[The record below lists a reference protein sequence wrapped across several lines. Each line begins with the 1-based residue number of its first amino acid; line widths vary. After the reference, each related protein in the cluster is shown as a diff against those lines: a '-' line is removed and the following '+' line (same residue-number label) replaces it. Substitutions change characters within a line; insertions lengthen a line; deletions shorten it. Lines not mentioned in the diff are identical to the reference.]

1 MSTNPLP
8 KRLLSLVLTL
18 CMVLSLV
25 PMSALATGDSDSD
38 PNTVDNAIVNGSF
51 EQFEQLDQETGT
63 APQLKAEKVPGWSTT
78 ATDRLI
84 EFGVNIGTSSAP
96 QLSGNDKSIPD
107 GNQFAELNADETS
120 TLYQNVST
128 VGGHIYEWGLSHRGR
143 MGTDTMALI
152 IGPKQANAPAKPDED
167 ENGQDQFM
175 RLTDWVQRNAQTLG
189 VTVPTDGCSQRITVY
204 SKKFDENG
212 GFLNNPG
219 SESPFSTAPSNL
231 YTETWSV
238 WIIATGNRS
247 WGNYG
252 THNRNY
258 NPLKGIGG
266 GIGCSYTVP
275 VGQNETTFA
284 FCSYAGATSD
294 KTLGNLLDNIT
305 FSLYHNVTFTTTAGG
320 EGTVSAEIQGTT
332 KTVSFS
338 DKNAISV
345 PVRNNRQMI
354 LTAPATADSGV
365 TTFVGAYI
373 TQHSTDGSSTKFVDK
388 SEWRAN
394 GTSYTYTGTVTA
406 PTDVVLVFVR
416 SPAVTYDANG
426 GDKYVHTPD
435 AKEPTDVVS
444 FAADTKRTE
453 YTSHA
458 ATASQKNG
466 WVFDGWLLARAGA
479 EERVLP
485 EVHTV
490 SYANGVFTFTY
501 KNGTETKET
510 RITTD
515 GVALLAQWKW
525 QQTFQTQL
533 QQGDTVT
540 DTDACGTITKD
551 DSDASVKTYNAA
563 TGEKVTVTA
572 KANSGYA
579 FLGWYRTIDGQLQLV
594 SKEQTYTYTVGKQ
607 GVQTVYARF
616 AQTYTI
622 TYTWDESDNKPTDQI
637 APAPGTATEGTTY
650 PLSVPQQTTVSA
662 TVNDVPGHWLFQGWK
677 EQGGTGY
684 LGQEIANVTRNYIL
698 VGSWDFIPNAQYD
711 LSYSM
716 GDTEHCWIP
725 SGGLGSIPSSR
736 HYAGDTV
743 TSAAAPT
750 IPEKEKTILVAKGT
764 TFQGTWKFQGWKRSD
779 NNQIVNAEADFT
791 MPNQNLTLTAQW
803 EFTPNVYTVQYDLNN
818 DSSTEEPPAG
828 HDSYT
833 YPEIEGKTGVDTSK
847 SGIPFGA
854 SLTVQNFTGT
864 APDGKYFAGWGLA
877 RDATALYEPGQSVNN
892 KSLEVEH
899 SGDTITL
906 YAIYKDIG
914 TVTVEFAGNDA
925 NGGSVDVHE
934 GSFSETNGTL
944 SGKEVQSVAT
954 AKPGYHFTGWKCEI
968 NENKTETETLTVTLG
983 QVQTLFKEHPNQ
995 RVFRFTAQ
1003 FEPNSFKV
1011 QFNQNTTDTVTGTM
1025 TSQTFQY
1032 AEAGDAYLNP
1042 NAFVRPGY
1050 RFLGWSEEADGTG
1063 TSYADKAKFLG
1074 VTHYQGKEITDD
1086 ATITLY
1092 AQWEKLPDITIDY
1105 TPFPEDLGTVT
1116 LNTAQAKEP
1125 SEEELAP
1132 QSIYTVSETGSPDHQ
1147 VHSFQGATAQPKDGC
1162 TFKGWYDQNKNQ
1174 CSTAQSFVPQAG
1186 TDNLYQSGS
1195 YVAVFEAQQYT
1206 LRFDANGGEGTMG
1219 DLTYTHGQD
1228 QSLTKCG
1235 FTRAGYGFLGWA
1247 TAADG
1252 KVVYHD
1258 QQSLSITQNTTLYAV
1273 WKQQPNQGGSGG
1285 GHHNSGSGG
1294 TQEKPDETPPSTLN
1308 DTDHYA
1314 YIVGYEDG
1322 TIRPN
1327 GHITRAEAA
1336 TVFFRLLTDKARD
1349 ANLTDRSP
1357 YPDVS
1362 AGAWYNKAIAT
1373 LSRMGIL
1380 SGYEDGSFRP
1390 NATVTRAEFAAMAAR
1405 FDTEAKPV
1413 DTPFTDL
1420 TGCWAA
1426 DEIAKA
1432 YGKGWVNGYGDN
1444 TFRPNGPI
1452 TRAEAVTLI
1461 NRVLRRLPE
1470 TDKDLLPDE
1479 RTWPDNPETFWG
1491 YLALQEASNSHLYD
1505 RKSNGYETQTK
1516 ILPPRDWS
1524 QEFEQ

>member
-1 MSTNPLP
+1 MSANPLP

-18 CMVLSLV
+18 CMVLSLA
-25 PMSALATGDSDSD
+25 PMSALAEGDPSSD
-38 PNTVDNAIVNGSF
+38 PNRVDNAIVNGSF
-51 EQFEQLDQETGT
+51 EEPGQTKML
-63 APQLKAEKVPGWSTT
+63 APQLEAQTVPGWSTT
-78 ATDRLI
+78 ATGHLI
-84 EFGVNIGTSSAP
+84 EFGVNIGRSYAP
-96 QLSGNDKSIPD
+96 QLWGSDKSIPN
-107 GNQFAELNADETS
+107 GNQFAELNADEVS

-143 MGTDTMALI
+143 EGTDTMALI
-152 IGPKQANAPAKPDED
+152 IGPKQAKDPAKPDK
-167 ENGQDQFM
+167 NGQDQFM
-175 RLTDWVQRNAQTLG
+175 RLTDWVQRNAATLG

-212 GFLNNPG
+212 GFLNNTG
-219 SESPFSTAPSNL
+219 NESPFSTAPSNL

-238 WIIATGNRS
+238 WIIATGNQS
-247 WGNYG
+247 WGSYG

-275 VGQNETTFA
+275 ARQTETTFA
-284 FCSYAGATSD
+284 FCSYSSSGSGGLTV
-294 KTLGNLLDNIT
+294 GNLLDNIT

-320 EGTVSAEIQGTT
+320 EGTVSAEIQGATQ
-332 KTVSFS
+332 TVDFS
-338 DKNAISV
+338 DKNAIDV
-345 PVRNNRQMI
+345 PVRNNRQMT

-373 TQHSTDGSSTKFVDK
+373 TQHRTDGSFTEFVDK
-388 SEWRAN
+388 SKWTPN
-394 GTSYTYTGTVTA
+394 GTTYTYTGTVTA

-466 WVFDGWLLARAGA
+466 WVFAGWLLARAGK
-479 EERVLP
+479 EGRVLP
-485 EVHTV
+485 EEHKV
-490 SYANGVFTFTY
+490 SYDAETHTFTFAYADGEKTT
-501 KNGTETKET
+501 TETLKA
-510 RITTD
+510 D
-515 GVALLAQWKW
+515 GVALLAQWRW

-540 DTDACGTITKD
+540 NDGDCGTITKKD
-551 DSDASVKTYNAA
+551 GQTAATYNAA
-563 TGEKVTVTA
+563 TGEQVTVTA
-572 KANSGYA
+572 NANSGYA

-616 AQTYTI
+616 ARIYTI
-622 TYTWDESDNKPTDQI
+622 TYTWDESDNKPTNQTV
-637 APAPGTATEGTTY
+637 PAQGTATEGTTY
-650 PLSVPQQTTVSA
+650 PLSQSFVRQQTTVSA
-662 TVNDVPGHWLFQGWK
+662 TVNGVPGNWVFQGWK
-677 EQGGTGY
+677 EKDGKDY
-684 LGQEIANVTRNYIL
+684 LGQEIASVTKNYTL
-698 VGSWDFIPNAQYD
+698 VGSWSFIPNNQYRLTYD
-711 LSYSM
+711 V
-716 GDTEHCWIP
+716 GNHNTNWIP
-725 SGGLGSIPSSR
+725 SGLGEVVQSNPL
-736 HYAGDTV
+736 HYYQETV
-743 TSAAAPT
+743 TSAAAPK
-750 IPEKEKTILVAKGT
+750 IPEAEKTILVANGT
-764 TFQGTWKFQGWKRSD
+764 IFQGTWKFQGWKRSD
-779 NNQIVNAEADFT
+779 TGETVPADTTGTSFT
-791 MPNQNLTLTAQW
+791 MPNHDLTLTAQW
-803 EFTPNVYTVQYDLNN
+803 EFTPNVYTVKYDLNGG
-818 DSSTEEPPAG
+818 SGTAPEAHTSYAYTELADKDG
-828 HDSYT
+828 A
-833 YPEIEGKTGVDTSK
+833 KTP

-864 APDGKYFAGWGLA
+864 APDRKKYFAGWGLQ
-877 RDATALYEPGQSVNN
+877 RDANALYEPGQSVNN
-892 KSLEVEH
+892 ESLEVKN
-899 SGDTITL
+899 SGDTIIL
-906 YAIYKDIG
+906 YAIYKEIG

-925 NGGSVDVHE
+925 NRGSVDVRQ
-934 GSFSETNGTL
+934 GSFSEIKGTL
-944 SGKEVQSVAT
+944 SGEAVQSVAT
-954 AKPGYHFTGWKCEI
+954 AKPGYHFTGWTCETSGKRTS
-968 NENKTETETLTVTLG
+968 EKTLEVKAD

-1003 FEPNSFKV
+1003 FEPNQFTVRFKE
-1011 QFNQNTTDTVTGTM
+1011 NADNVTGTM
-1025 TSQTFQY
+1025 ASQTFQY
-1032 AEAGDAYLNP
+1032 AAAGDAYLNP

-1050 RFLGWSEEADGTG
+1050 RFLGWSE
-1063 TSYADKAKFLG
+1063 TSGKQGVVYADQAKFQG
-1074 VTHYQGKEITDD
+1074 VTHYQGNEIKNNDP
-1086 ATITLY
+1086 ITLY
-1092 AQWEKLPDITIDY
+1092 AQWEKLPEITIDY
-1105 TPFPEDLGTVT
+1105 TPFAEDLGTVT
-1116 LNTAQAKEP
+1116 LNPPQAKEP
-1125 SEEELAP
+1125 SEGELVP
-1132 QSIYTVSETGSPDHQ
+1132 HSIYTVSETGSPDHQ
-1147 VHSFQGATAQPKDGC
+1147 VRGATAKPKDGC
-1162 TFKGWYDQNKNQ
+1162 TFKGWYDQQENQ
-1174 CSTAQSFVPQAG
+1174 CSKDLSFVPQAG
-1186 TDNLYQSGS
+1186 KDNLYQSGS
-1195 YVAVFEAQQYT
+1195 YVAVFEAEQYT
-1206 LRFDANGGEGTMG
+1206 LHFDANGGEGTMG
-1219 DLTYTHGQD
+1219 ELTYTHGQD

-1235 FTRAGYGFLGWA
+1235 FTRSGYAFLGWA
-1247 TAADG
+1247 TAVDG
-1252 KVVYHD
+1252 KVAYHD
-1258 QQSLSITQNTTLYAV
+1258 QQSLSITQDTTLYAV

-1285 GHHNSGSGG
+1285 GHHNSGG
-1294 TQEKPDETPPSTLN
+1294 TQEKPDETPPTTLN

-1362 AGAWYNKAIAT
+1362 AGDWYNKAIAT

-1505 RKSNGYETQTK
+1505 RKSDGYETQTK
-1516 ILPPRDWS
+1516 LLPPRDWS

>member
-1 MSTNPLP
+1 
-8 KRLLSLVLTL
+8 
-18 CMVLSLV
+18 
-25 PMSALATGDSDSD
+25 
-38 PNTVDNAIVNGSF
+38 
-51 EQFEQLDQETGT
+51 
-63 APQLKAEKVPGWSTT
+63 
-78 ATDRLI
+78 
-84 EFGVNIGTSSAP
+84 
-96 QLSGNDKSIPD
+96 
-107 GNQFAELNADETS
+107 
-120 TLYQNVST
+120 
-128 VGGHIYEWGLSHRGR
+128 
-143 MGTDTMALI
+143 MALI
-152 IGPKQANAPAKPDED
+152 IGPQQDNAPAKPN

-189 VTVPTDGCSQRITVY
+189 VTVPTAGYSQRITVY

-212 GFLNNPG
+212 GFLNNTG
-219 SESPFSTAPSNL
+219 NESPFSAAPSNL

-238 WIIATGNRS
+238 WIIATGYQS
-247 WGNYG
+247 WGSYG
-252 THNRNY
+252 THNPAY
-258 NPLKGIGG
+258 DPLKGIGG

-284 FCSYAGATSD
+284 FCSYSSSGSGGLTV
-294 KTLGNLLDNIT
+294 GNLLDNIT

-320 EGTVSAEIQGTT
+320 QGTVSAEIQGET
-332 KTVSFS
+332 KTVDFS
-338 DKNAISV
+338 DSNAINV
-345 PVRNNRQMI
+345 PVRNNRQMT
-354 LTAPATADSGV
+354 LTAPATAASGA
-365 TTFVGAYI
+365 TFVGAYI
-373 TQHSTDGSSTKFVDK
+373 TRHSTSGSSTEFVDK
-388 SEWRAN
+388 SDTNRWTLNE
-394 GTSYTYTGTVTA
+394 TTDTYTYTGTVTA

-466 WVFDGWLLARAGA
+466 WVFDGWLLARAGK

-485 EVHTV
+485 EEHKV

-501 KNGTETKET
+501 KKGTETKET
-510 RITTD
+510 RITAD

-525 QQTFQTQL
+525 QQTFRTQL

-540 DTDACGTITKD
+540 DTDDCGTITKD
-551 DSDASVKTYNAA
+551 DSDDSVKTYDAA

-572 KANSGYA
+572 NAKPGYA

-594 SKEQTYTYTVGKQ
+594 SQEKTYAYTVGKQ

-616 AQTYTI
+616 AKTYTI
-622 TYTWDESDNKPTDQI
+622 TYAWDASNSPTDQTI
-637 APAPGTATEGTTY
+637 PETGTATAGMTY
-650 PLSVPQQTTVSA
+650 PLPQTFVKGQTTC
-662 TVNDVPGHWLFQGWK
+662 PGSKNGIPGNWVFQGWK
-677 EQGGTGY
+677 KDGKGEV
-684 LGQEIANVTRNYIL
+684 LGAEIANVREDMHL

-725 SGGLGSIPSSR
+725 SGGLGSIASSR
-736 HYAGDTV
+736 HYAGATV

-750 IPEKEKTILVAKGT
+750 IPAEQKTILVANGT
-764 TFQGTWKFQGWKRSD
+764 TFQGIWKFKGWKRSD
-779 NNQIVNAEADFT
+779 TGGTAETSFS
-791 MPNQNLTLTAQW
+791 MPNHHLTLTAQW

-818 DSSTEEPPAG
+818 DSSTEKPPAS

-833 YPEIEGKTGVDTSK
+833 YPEIEGKTGVIADK
-847 SGIPFGA
+847 PGIPFGA
-854 SLTVQNFTGT
+854 GLTVRDFTGT
-864 APDGKYFAGWGLA
+864 TPEGKYFAGWGLQ
-877 RDATALYEPGQSVNN
+877 RDATALYEPGQRVNN
-892 KSLEVEH
+892 ESLEVKN

-925 NGGSVDVHE
+925 TRGSVSVRQ
-934 GSFSETNGTL
+934 GSFSERNGTL
-944 SGKEVQSVAT
+944 SGNTVKSEAT
-954 AKPGYHFTGWKCEI
+954 AKPGYHFTGWTCE
-968 NENKTETETLTVTLG
+968 TSGHTTSTETLCEVTAN
-983 QVQTLFKEHPNQ
+983 QVQTLFTAHPEQ

-1003 FEPNSFKV
+1003 FEPNQFTV
-1011 QFNQNTTDTVTGTM
+1011 QFEKNADNVTGNM
-1025 TSQTFQY
+1025 ASQTFKY
-1032 AEAGDAYLNP
+1032 AGTGNVSLNQ

-1050 RFLGWSEEADGTG
+1050 RFLGWSE
-1063 TSYADKAKFLG
+1063 TSGKQGVVYADQAKFQG
-1074 VTHYQGKEITDD
+1074 VTYYKGTEIKNNDI
-1086 ATITLY
+1086 ITLY
-1092 AQWEKLPDITIDY
+1092 AQWEKLPEITIDY

-1116 LNTAQAKEP
+1116 LNPAEGPSKEAL
-1125 SEEELAP
+1125 SP

-1147 VHSFQGATAQPKDGC
+1147 VRGATAKPKDGC
-1162 TFKGWYDQNKNQ
+1162 TFKGWYDQQENQ
-1174 CSTAQSFVPQAG
+1174 CSKDLSFVPQAG
-1186 TDNLYQSGS
+1186 TDNLYQSGP

-1206 LRFDANGGEGTMG
+1206 LRFNANGGEGTME

-1235 FTRAGYGFLGWA
+1235 FTRAGYAFLGWA

-1252 KVVYHD
+1252 GVAYHD
-1258 QQSLSITQNTTLYAV
+1258 QQSLSITQDTTLYAV

-1285 GHHNSGSGG
+1285 GHHNSGG
-1294 TQEKPDETPPSTLN
+1294 TQEKPDETPPTTLN

-1336 TVFFRLLTDKARD
+1336 TAFFRLLTDKARD

-1505 RKSNGYETQTK
+1505 RKSDGYETQTK

>member
-18 CMVLSLV
+18 CMALSLA
-25 PMSALATGDSDSD
+25 PMSALATGDSGSD
-38 PNTVDNAIVNGSF
+38 PDRVDNAIVNGSF
-51 EQFEQLDQETGT
+51 EDPPQKDGN
-63 APQLKAEKVPGWSTT
+63 APQLEAGDVSGWSTT
-78 ATDRLI
+78 AIGQLI
-84 EFGVNIGTSSAP
+84 EFGVNTQANSAP

-107 GNQFAELNADETS
+107 GNQFAELNADEVS

-143 MGTDTMALI
+143 AGTDTMALI
-152 IGPKQANAPAKPDED
+152 IGPQQANAPAKP
-167 ENGQDQFM
+167 NKTGQDQFM
-175 RLTDWVQRNAQTLG
+175 RLTDWVQRNAETLG
-189 VTVPTDGCSQRITVY
+189 VTVPRDGCSQRITVY

-212 GFLNNPG
+212 GFLNNTG

-238 WIIATGNRS
+238 WIIATGNQS
-247 WGNYG
+247 WGSYG

-275 VGQNETTFA
+275 AGQNETTFA
-284 FCSYAGATSD
+284 FCSYAGATNN

-320 EGTVSAEIQGTT
+320 QGTVGAEIQGTT
-332 KTVSFS
+332 QTVDFS
-338 DKNAISV
+338 DKNAIDV
-345 PVRNNRQMI
+345 PVRNNRQMT

-394 GTSYTYTGTVTA
+394 GTTYTYTGTVTA
-406 PTDVVLVFVR
+406 PTDVVLVFVQ

-435 AKEPTDVVS
+435 AKKPTDVVS
-444 FAADTKRTE
+444 FAADTGRKS

-458 ATASQKNG
+458 ATASQKTG

-510 RITTD
+510 RITAD
-515 GVALLAQWKW
+515 GVALLAQWRW

-533 QQGDTVT
+533 QRGDTVT
-540 DTDACGTITKD
+540 DTDDCGTITKD
-551 DSDASVKTYNAA
+551 TNSDPVKTYNAA

-616 AQTYTI
+616 AKTYTI
-622 TYTWDESDNKPTDQI
+622 TYTWDTSNSPTDQTI
-637 APAPGTATEGTTY
+637 PETGTATAGTTY
-650 PLSVPQQTTVSA
+650 PLSQNFVPQKTTVSA
-662 TVNDVPGHWLFQGWK
+662 TVDGVPGHWLFQGWK
-677 EQGGTGY
+677 EQGGKDY
-684 LGQEIANVTRNYIL
+684 LGQEIANVTRNYAL
-698 VGSWDFIPNAQYD
+698 VGSWSFIPNNQYR
-711 LSYSM
+711 LTYNV
-716 GDTEHCWIP
+716 GDHTTNWIP
-725 SGGLGSIPSSR
+725 SGLGEVVPSNPL
-736 HYAGDTV
+736 HYYQEKV

-750 IPEKEKTILVAKGT
+750 IPAAENTILAANGT
-764 TFQGTWKFQGWKRSD
+764 TFQGTWTFQGWKRSD
-779 NNQIVNAEADFT
+779 TGDPAGTSFT
-791 MPNQNLTLTAQW
+791 MPNHDLTLTAQW
-803 EFTPNVYTVQYDLNN
+803 GFTPNTYKVAYNLNN
-818 DSSTEEPPAG
+818 GTEESLAG

-847 SGIPFGA
+847 PGIPFGA
-854 SLTVQNFTGT
+854 SLIVKDFTGT
-864 APDGKYFAGWGLA
+864 VPDGTYFAGWGLKPGGPVA
-877 RDATALYEPGQSVNN
+877 YEPGQNVSNE
-892 KSLEVEH
+892 SLKVTT
-899 SGDTITL
+899 SGNTITL

-925 NGGSVDVHE
+925 NRGSVDVRE
-934 GSFSETNGTL
+934 GSFSEINGTL
-944 SGKEVQSVAT
+944 SGKKVRSVAT

-968 NENKTETETLTVTLG
+968 NENKTETETLTVTLD
-983 QVQTLFKEHPNQ
+983 QVQKLFTENQNQ

-1003 FEPNSFKV
+1003 FEPNSFTV
-1011 QFNQNTTDTVTGTM
+1011 QYNANGGKGTM
-1025 TSQTFQY
+1025 DDQTFQY
-1032 AEAGDAYLNP
+1032 AGTENAYLKQ

-1050 RFLGWSEEADGTG
+1050 RFLGWSE
-1063 TSYADKAKFLG
+1063 TSGEQVNVVYADQAKFLG
-1074 VTHYQGKEITDD
+1074 VPADNGAIVN
-1086 ATITLY
+1086 LY
-1092 AQWEKLPDITIDY
+1092 AQWQAYSSVTIRY
-1105 TPFPEDLGTVT
+1105 TAFPNDLGTVV
-1116 LNTAQAKEP
+1116 LNKEGQTASAATE
-1125 SEEELAP
+1125 
-1132 QSIYTVSETGSPDHQ
+1132 ETGSPDPALEAI
-1147 VHSFQGATAQPKDGC
+1147 VGATATAAQGSV
-1162 TFKGWYDQNKNQ
+1162 FEGWYDQHGTRL
-1174 CSTAQSFVPQAG
+1174 STDLQYKPTPVN
-1186 TDNLYQSGS
+1186 DLYEGGS
-1195 YVAVFEAQQYT
+1195 YVAHFHAQQYT
-1206 LRFDANGGEGTMG
+1206 LRFNANGGEGTMG

-1228 QSLTKCG
+1228 RSLTKCG
-1235 FTRAGYGFLGWA
+1235 FTWAGYDFLGWA

-1258 QQSLSITQNTTLYAV
+1258 QQSLSITQDTTLYAV

-1285 GHHNSGSGG
+1285 GHHNSGG
-1294 TQEKPDETPPSTLN
+1294 TQEKPDETPPTTLN

-1336 TVFFRLLTDKARD
+1336 TVFFRLLTDEARD

-1362 AGAWYNKAIAT
+1362 AGDWYNKAIAT

-1505 RKSNGYETQTK
+1505 RKSDGYETQTK

>member
-1 MSTNPLP
+1 
-8 KRLLSLVLTL
+8 
-18 CMVLSLV
+18 
-25 PMSALATGDSDSD
+25 
-38 PNTVDNAIVNGSF
+38 
-51 EQFEQLDQETGT
+51 
-63 APQLKAEKVPGWSTT
+63 
-78 ATDRLI
+78 
-84 EFGVNIGTSSAP
+84 
-96 QLSGNDKSIPD
+96 
-107 GNQFAELNADETS
+107 
-120 TLYQNVST
+120 
-128 VGGHIYEWGLSHRGR
+128 
-143 MGTDTMALI
+143 
-152 IGPKQANAPAKPDED
+152 
-167 ENGQDQFM
+167 
-175 RLTDWVQRNAQTLG
+175 
-189 VTVPTDGCSQRITVY
+189 
-204 SKKFDENG
+204 
-212 GFLNNPG
+212 
-219 SESPFSTAPSNL
+219 
-231 YTETWSV
+231 
-238 WIIATGNRS
+238 
-247 WGNYG
+247 
-252 THNRNY
+252 
-258 NPLKGIGG
+258 
-266 GIGCSYTVP
+266 
-275 VGQNETTFA
+275 
-284 FCSYAGATSD
+284 
-294 KTLGNLLDNIT
+294 
-305 FSLYHNVTFTTTAGG
+305 
-320 EGTVSAEIQGTT
+320 
-332 KTVSFS
+332 
-338 DKNAISV
+338 
-345 PVRNNRQMI
+345 MI

-373 TQHSTDGSSTKFVDK
+373 TQHRTDGSFTEFVDK
-388 SEWRAN
+388 SKWTPN
-394 GTSYTYTGTVTA
+394 GTTYTYTGTVTA

-466 WVFDGWLLARAGA
+466 WVFDGWLLARAGK

-485 EVHTV
+485 EEHKV

-501 KNGTETKET
+501 KKGTETKET
-510 RITTD
+510 RITAD
-515 GVALLAQWKW
+515 GVALLAQWRW
-525 QQTFQTQL
+525 RQTFQTQL
-533 QQGDTVT
+533 QQGDTVK
-540 DTDACGTITKD
+540 DDKACGTITKD
-551 DSDASVKTYNAA
+551 DSSDSVETYDAA
-563 TGEKVTVTA
+563 TGEKVTVIA
-572 KANSGYA
+572 KANEGYA

-594 SKEQTYTYTVGKQ
+594 SQKQTYTYTVGKQ

-662 TVNDVPGHWLFQGWK
+662 TVNGVPGHWLFQGWK
-677 EQGGTGY
+677 EQGGTEY
-684 LGQEIANVTRNYIL
+684 LGQEIANVTRNYTL
-698 VGSWDFIPNAQYD
+698 VGSWSFIPNNRYR
-711 LSYSM
+711 LTYNV
-716 GDTEHCWIP
+716 GDHTTNWIP
-725 SGGLGSIPSSR
+725 SGLGAVVQSNPL
-736 HYAGDTV
+736 HYYQEKV

-750 IPEKEKTILVAKGT
+750 IPAAENTILAADGT
-764 TFQGTWKFQGWKRSD
+764 TFQGTWTFQGWKRSD
-779 NNQIVNAEADFT
+779 NDKIVNEKAEFT
-791 MPNQNLTLTAQW
+791 MPNHDLTLTAQW
-803 EFTPNVYTVQYDLNN
+803 TFKPNTYKVEYNLNDGTGTVPEAHTSYAYTELN
-818 DSSTEEPPAG
+818 
-828 HDSYT
+828 
-833 YPEIEGKTGVDTSK
+833 GKDGAEKPD
-847 SGIPFGA
+847 GIPFGA
-854 SLTVQNFTGT
+854 SLTVQDFTGT
-864 APDGKYFAGWGLA
+864 APDGTYFAGWGRTPDGPVA
-877 RDATALYEPGQSVNN
+877 YEPGEDVSNA
-892 KSLEVEH
+892 SLGITEKDATV
-899 SGDTITL
+899 TL
-906 YAIYKDIG
+906 YAIYAEEQTITVEFQGNNSQWG
-914 TVTVEFAGNDA
+914 TVTPR
-925 NGGSVDVHE
+925 S
-934 GSFSETNGTL
+934 GSFTVTDSV
-944 SGKEVQSVAT
+944 SGNPVTST
-954 AKPGYHFTGWKCEI
+954 AKPSPGYHFVEWTQDGKQVSI
-968 NENKTETETLTVTLG
+968 NPELTISAN
-983 QVQTLFKEHPNQ
+983 QFKHTQ
-995 RVFRFTAQ
+995 AGHTFVYVAH
-1003 FEPNSFKV
+1003 FEPNRFTV
-1011 QFNQNTTDTVTGTM
+1011 HFNQNTKDTVKGTM
-1025 TSQTFQY
+1025 ADQKFQY
-1032 AEAGDAYLNP
+1032 AEAENAYLRP

-1050 RFLGWSEEADGTG
+1050 RFLGWSE
-1063 TSYADKAKFLG
+1063 TSGKQGVVYADQAKFQG
-1074 VTHYQGKEITDD
+1074 VTYYKGTEIKNNDI
-1086 ATITLY
+1086 ITLY

-1116 LNTAQAKEP
+1116 LNPAEGPSKED
-1125 SEEELAP
+1125 LAP
-1132 QSIYTVSETGSPDHQ
+1132 QSIYTVSETGSPDRQ
-1147 VHSFQGATAQPKDGC
+1147 VHRFQGATAQPKDGC
-1162 TFKGWYDQNKNQ
+1162 IFKGWYDQQKNQ

-1186 TDNLYQSGS
+1186 RDNLYQSGS
-1195 YVAVFEAQQYT
+1195 YVAVFEAQKYN
-1206 LRFDANGGEGTMG
+1206 LHFDANGGEGTMG

-1235 FTRAGYGFLGWA
+1235 FTRAGYDFLGWA

-1252 KVVYHD
+1252 NVAYHD
-1258 QQSLSITQNTTLYAV
+1258 QQSLSITQDTTLYAV

-1285 GHHNSGSGG
+1285 GHHNSGSG
-1294 TQEKPDETPPSTLN
+1294 TQEKPDETPPTTLN

-1336 TVFFRLLTDKARD
+1336 TVFFRLLTDEARD

-1362 AGAWYNKAIAT
+1362 AGDWYNKAIAT

-1505 RKSNGYETQTK
+1505 RKSDGYETQTK
-1516 ILPPRDWS
+1516 LLPPRDWS

>member
-1 MSTNPLP
+1 MSANPLP

-18 CMVLSLV
+18 CMVLSLA
-25 PMSALATGDSDSD
+25 PMSALAEGDPSNDSNN
-38 PNTVDNAIVNGSF
+38 PNTAVNAIVNGSF
-51 EQFEQLDQETGT
+51 ELPVQTELR
-63 APQLKAEKVPGWSTT
+63 APQLNAKKVSGWSTT
-78 ATDRLI
+78 AKGQKI
-84 EFGVNIGTSSAP
+84 ELGAQIGAACP
-96 QLSGNDKSIPD
+96 AQLDHLSDKSIPD
-107 GNQFAELNADETS
+107 GKQIAELNADEVS

-143 MGTDTMALI
+143 MGKDTMALI
-152 IGPKQANAPAKPDED
+152 IGPKQANAPAKPN

-189 VTVPTDGCSQRITVY
+189 VTVPRDGCSQRITVY

-238 WIIATGNRS
+238 WIIATGNQS
-247 WGNYG
+247 WGSYG
-252 THNRNY
+252 THDPTY
-258 NPLKGIGG
+258 DPLKGIGG

-320 EGTVSAEIQGTT
+320 QGTVSAEIQGTT
-332 KTVSFS
+332 QTVDFS
-338 DKNAISV
+338 DKNAIDV
-345 PVRNNRQMI
+345 PVRHNREMT
-354 LTAPATADSGV
+354 LTAPATADSGA
-365 TTFVGAYI
+365 TFVGAYI
-373 TQHSTDGSSTKFVDK
+373 TRHSTSGSSTEFVDK
-388 SEWRAN
+388 SDTNRWTLNE
-394 GTSYTYTGTVTA
+394 TTDTYTYTGTVTA

-426 GDKYVHTPD
+426 GDKYVHTRG

-466 WVFDGWLLARAGA
+466 WVFAGWLLARAGN

-485 EVHTV
+485 EEHKV

-501 KNGTETKET
+501 KKGTETKET
-510 RITTD
+510 RITAD

-540 DTDACGTITKD
+540 DTDACGTITKNGQT
-551 DSDASVKTYNAA
+551 ANTYNAA
-563 TGEKVTVTA
+563 TGEQVTVTA
-572 KANSGYA
+572 NAKPGYA

-594 SKEQTYTYTVGKQ
+594 SQEQTYTYTVGRQ

-622 TYTWDESDNKPTDQI
+622 TYAWDTSNSPTDQI
-637 APAPGTATEGTTY
+637 PEAPEAGTATEGTTY
-650 PLSVPQQTTVSA
+650 PLSQTFVPQQTTVSA
-662 TVNDVPGHWLFQGWK
+662 TVNGVPGHWLFQGWK
-677 EQGGTGY
+677 EKDGTDY
-684 LGQEIANVTRNYIL
+684 LGREIANVTRNYTL

-743 TSAAAPT
+743 TSAAAPK
-750 IPEKEKTILVAKGT
+750 IPEAENTILVANGT
-764 TFQGTWKFQGWKRSD
+764 TFQGIWTFQGWKRSD
-779 NNQIVNAEADFT
+779 NGKIVNEKAKFT
-791 MPNQNLTLTAQW
+791 MPNQDLTLTAQW
-803 EFTPNVYTVQYDLNN
+803 EFTPNTYKVAYDLNN
-818 DSSTEEPPAG
+818 GTGDTPAG

-833 YPEIEGKTGVDTSK
+833 YPEIEGKAGVIADK
-847 SGIPFGA
+847 PGIPFGA
-854 SLTVQNFTGT
+854 SLTVRDFTGN
-864 APDGKYFAGWGLA
+864 APKGKYFAGWGVHQ
-877 RDATALYEPGQSVNN
+877 ALYEPGQRVNN
-892 KSLEVEH
+892 ESLEVKN

-925 NGGSVDVHE
+925 ARGSVSVRQ
-934 GSFSETNGTL
+934 GSFSEINGTL
-944 SGKEVQSVAT
+944 SGATVKSEAT
-954 AKPGYHFTGWKCEI
+954 AKPGYHFTGWKCETSR
-968 NENKTETETLTVTLG
+968 NTTDAKTLEVTASE
-983 QVQTLFKEHPNQ
+983 VQTLFKEHPNQ

-1003 FEPNSFKV
+1003 FEPNQFTV
-1011 QFNQNTTDTVTGTM
+1011 QFQKNAEDATGTM
-1025 TSQTFQY
+1025 ADQSFQY
-1032 AEAGDAYLNP
+1032 AEAGDAYLKQ

-1050 RFLGWSEEADGTG
+1050 RFLGWSE
-1063 TSYADKAKFLG
+1063 TSGEQDVAYADKAKFLG
-1074 VTHYQGKEITDD
+1074 VPANDG
-1086 ATITLY
+1086 ATVTLY
-1092 AQWEKLPDITIDY
+1092 AQWQAYSSVTIRY
-1105 TPFPEDLGTVT
+1105 TAVPNDLGRVT
-1116 LNTAQAKEP
+1116 LNKKGQTASAATQ
-1125 SEEELAP
+1125 
-1132 QSIYTVSETGSPDHQ
+1132 ETGSPDPALEAI
-1147 VHSFQGATAQPKDGC
+1147 VGATATTVSGSV
-1162 TFKGWYDQNKNQ
+1162 FEGWYDQHGTLLSKE
-1174 CSTAQSFVPQAG
+1174 PQYKP
-1186 TDNLYQSGS
+1186 TPVNDLYEGGS
-1195 YVAVFEAQQYT
+1195 YVAHFHAQQYT
-1206 LRFDANGGEGTMG
+1206 LRFDANGGEGTME

-1235 FTRAGYGFLGWA
+1235 FTRAGYDFLGWA

-1252 KVVYHD
+1252 NVAYHD
-1258 QQSLSITQNTTLYAV
+1258 QQSLSITQDTTLYAV

-1285 GHHNSGSGG
+1285 GHHTSGSG
-1294 TQEKPDETPPSTLN
+1294 TQEKPDETPPTTLN

-1505 RKSNGYETQTK
+1505 RKSDGYETQTK

>member
-25 PMSALATGDSDSD
+25 PMSALATGDSSSD
-38 PNTVDNAIVNGSF
+38 PDRVDNAIVNGSF
-51 EQFEQLDQETGT
+51 EEPAQTSEL
-63 APQLKAEKVPGWSTT
+63 APQLNATTVPGWSTT
-78 ATDRLI
+78 ATDHLI
-84 EFGVNIGTSSAP
+84 EFGVNIGRSSAP
-96 QLSGNDKSIPD
+96 QLWGTDRSIPD

-143 MGTDTMALI
+143 MGKDTMALI
-152 IGPKQANAPAKPDED
+152 IGPKQANAPAKPDK
-167 ENGQDQFM
+167 NGQDQFM
-175 RLTDWVQRNAQTLG
+175 RLTAWVQRNAQTLG

-219 SESPFSTAPSNL
+219 NERPFSTAPSNL

-238 WIIATGNRS
+238 WIIATENQS
-247 WGNYG
+247 WGSYG
-252 THNRNY
+252 THDPTY
-258 NPLKGIGG
+258 DPLKGIGG

-284 FCSYAGATSD
+284 FCSYAGATSNR
-294 KTLGNLLDNIT
+294 TLGNLLDNIT

-320 EGTVSAEIQGTT
+320 QGTVSAEIQGTT
-332 KTVSFS
+332 QTVDFS
-338 DKNAISV
+338 DKNAINV
-345 PVRNNRQMI
+345 PVRNNRQMT

-466 WVFDGWLLARAGA
+466 WVFAGWLLARAGN

-485 EVHTV
+485 EEHKV

-501 KNGTETKET
+501 KKGTETKET
-510 RITTD
+510 RITAD
-515 GVALLAQWKW
+515 GVALLAQWRW

-533 QQGDTVT
+533 QRGDTVT
-540 DTDACGTITKD
+540 DTDDCGTITKD
-551 DSDASVKTYNAA
+551 TNSDPVKTYNAA
-563 TGEKVTVTA
+563 TGEQVTVTA
-572 KANSGYA
+572 NANEGYA

-594 SKEQTYTYTVGKQ
+594 SQEQAYAYTVGKQ

-616 AQTYTI
+616 AKTYTI
-622 TYTWDESDNKPTDQI
+622 TYAWDTSNSPTDQTI
-637 APAPGTATEGTTY
+637 PETGTATAGMTY
-650 PLSVPQQTTVSA
+650 PLPQTFVKGQTTC
-662 TVNDVPGHWLFQGWK
+662 PGSKNGIPGNWVFQGWK
-677 EQGGTGY
+677 KDGQGEV
-684 LGQEIANVTRNYIL
+684 LGAEIAHVQENMHL
-698 VGSWDFIPNAQYD
+698 VGSWSFIPNAQYD

-716 GDTEHCWIP
+716 GDTKHCWIP
-725 SGGLGSIPSSR
+725 SGGLGSIASVR
-736 HYAGDTV
+736 HYAGNTV
-743 TSAAAPT
+743 ISAEKPT
-750 IPEKEKTILVAKGT
+750 IPAEEETILATEGT
-764 TFQGTWKFQGWKRSD
+764 IFQGIWKFQGWKRSD
-779 NNQIVNAEADFT
+779 SDTGEPVQPKASFP
-791 MPNQNLTLTAQW
+791 MPNHDLTLTAQW
-803 EFTPNVYTVQYDLNN
+803 TFTPNTYKVAYDLNN
-818 DSSTEEPPAG
+818 GTGDTPAG

-833 YPEIEGKTGVDTSK
+833 YPEIEGKAGVDTSK

-854 SLTVQNFTGT
+854 SVQLRDFLGT
-864 APDGKYFAGWGLA
+864 PPTGKYFAGWG
-877 RDATALYEPGQSVNN
+877 RTPGGPVAYAPDQNVSNAN
-892 KSLEVEH
+892 LGITED
-899 SGDTITL
+899 DTTVTL
-906 YAIYKDIG
+906 YAIYADVKAI
-914 TVTVEFAGNDA
+914 TVEFQGNNSQWGA
-925 NGGSVDVHE
+925 VTTRS
-934 GSFSETNGTL
+934 GSFTVTD
-944 SGKEVQSVAT
+944 SVAEDKVT
-954 AKPGYHFTGWKCEI
+954 SKAEPSPGYHFVEWTKDGKQVS
-968 NENKTETETLTVTLG
+968 TDQTLTVRSSDFTEG
-983 QVQTLFKEHPNQ
+983 QAGQTFVYVAH
-995 RVFRFTAQ
+995 
-1003 FEPNSFKV
+1003 FEPNRFTV
-1011 QFNQNTTDTVTGTM
+1011 HFNQNTKDTVKGTM
-1025 TSQTFQY
+1025 ADQKFQY
-1032 AEAGDAYLNP
+1032 AEAENAYLRP

-1050 RFLGWSEEADGTG
+1050 RFLGWSETEDGKG
-1063 TSYADKAKFLG
+1063 TSYADKAKFQG
-1074 VTHYQGKEITDD
+1074 VTHYQGNEIINN

-1092 AQWEKLPDITIDY
+1092 ARWEKLPEITIDY

-1116 LNTAQAKEP
+1116 LNPAEGPSKEAL
-1125 SEEELAP
+1125 SP

-1147 VHSFQGATAQPKDGC
+1147 VRGATAKPKDGC
-1162 TFKGWYDQNKNQ
+1162 TFKGWYDQQENQ
-1174 CSTAQSFVPQAG
+1174 CSKDLSFVPQAG
-1186 TDNLYQSGS
+1186 RDNLYQSGS
-1195 YVAVFEAQQYT
+1195 YVAVFEAQKYN
-1206 LRFDANGGEGTMG
+1206 LHFDANGGEGTMG

-1235 FTRAGYGFLGWA
+1235 FTRAGYDFLGWA

-1252 KVVYHD
+1252 NVVYHD
-1258 QQSLSITQNTTLYAV
+1258 QQSLSITQDTTLYAV

-1285 GHHNSGSGG
+1285 GHHTSGSG
-1294 TQEKPDETPPSTLN
+1294 TQEKPDETPPTTLN

-1336 TVFFRLLTDKARD
+1336 TVFFRLLTDEARD

-1362 AGAWYNKAIAT
+1362 AGAWYNKAVAT

-1505 RKSNGYETQTK
+1505 RKSDGYETQTK
-1516 ILPPRDWS
+1516 LLPPRDWS

>member
-1 MSTNPLP
+1 MSANPLP

-25 PMSALATGDSDSD
+25 PMSALAEGDPSSD
-38 PNTVDNAIVNGSF
+38 PNRVDNAIVNGSF
-51 EQFEQLDQETGT
+51 EKPGQTKML
-63 APQLKAEKVPGWSTT
+63 APQLEAQTVPGWSTT
-78 ATDRLI
+78 ATGHLI
-84 EFGVNIGTSSAP
+84 EFGVNIGRSYAP
-96 QLSGNDKSIPD
+96 QLWGSDKSIPN
-107 GNQFAELNADETS
+107 GNQFAELNADEVS

-143 MGTDTMALI
+143 AGTDTMALI
-152 IGPKQANAPAKPDED
+152 IGPHQDNAPAKPDKT
-167 ENGQDQFM
+167 GQDQFM
-175 RLTDWVQRNAQTLG
+175 RLTDWVKRNAKTLG

-212 GFLNNPG
+212 GFLNNTG

-238 WIIATGNRS
+238 WIIATGNQS
-247 WGNYG
+247 WGSYG

-275 VGQNETTFA
+275 VGQKETTFA
-284 FCSYAGATSD
+284 FCSYSSSGSGGLTV
-294 KTLGNLLDNIT
+294 GNLLDNIT

-332 KTVSFS
+332 QTVDFS
-338 DKNAISV
+338 DKNAIDV
-345 PVRNNRQMI
+345 PVRNNREMT

-388 SEWRAN
+388 SEWTPN
-394 GTSYTYTGTVTA
+394 GTTYTYTGTVTA

-426 GDKYVHTPD
+426 GDKYVHTSG

-466 WVFDGWLLARAGA
+466 WVFDGWLLARAGDGGL
-479 EERVLP
+479 VLP
-485 EVHTV
+485 AEHKV
-490 SYANGVFTFTY
+490 SYDAENHTFTFTY
-501 KNGTETKET
+501 ADGDTTTTETLNAN
-510 RITTD
+510 
-515 GVALLAQWKW
+515 GVALLAQWRW
-525 QQTFQTQL
+525 RQTFQTQL
-533 QQGDTVT
+533 QQGDTVK
-540 DTDACGTITKD
+540 DDKACGTITKD
-551 DSDASVKTYNAA
+551 DDSVETYNAA

-594 SKEQTYTYTVGKQ
+594 SKNQTYAYNVGRQ

-616 AQTYTI
+616 AKTYTI
-622 TYTWDESDNKPTDQI
+622 TYTWDTSDNKPTDQTP
-637 APAPGTATEGTTY
+637 PAQGTATAGTTY
-650 PLSVPQQTTVSA
+650 PLSQKFVRQQTTVSA
-662 TVNDVPGHWLFQGWK
+662 TVGGVPGHWLFQGWK
-677 EQGGTGY
+677 EQGGTEY
-684 LGQEIANVTRNYIL
+684 LGQEIANVTRNYTL
-698 VGSWDFIPNAQYD
+698 VGSWSFIPNAQYD

-725 SGGLGSIPSSR
+725 SGGLGSIASSR
-736 HYAGDTV
+736 HYAENTV
-743 TSAAAPT
+743 TSAEKPT
-750 IPEKEKTILVAKGT
+750 IPAEEETILATKET
-764 TFQGTWKFQGWKRSD
+764 KFQGTWEFQGWKRSD
-779 NNQIVNAEADFT
+779 NNQIVKAGADFT
-791 MPNQNLTLTAQW
+791 MPNHDLTLTAQW
-803 EFTPNVYTVQYDLNN
+803 EFTPNVYTVEYDLNKG
-818 DSSTEEPPAG
+818 SGTTPAPHTSYAYTELN
-828 HDSYT
+828 
-833 YPEIEGKTGVDTSK
+833 GKNGAK
-847 SGIPFGA
+847 KPKGIPFGA
-854 SLTVQNFTGT
+854 SVQLRDFLGT
-864 APDGKYFAGWGLA
+864 APTEEKYFAGWGLKPDGPVA
-877 RDATALYEPGQSVNN
+877 YEPGEDVSNA
-892 KSLEVEH
+892 SLGITEKNATV
-899 SGDTITL
+899 TL
-906 YAIYKDIG
+906 YAIYAEEQTI
-914 TVTVEFAGNDA
+914 TVEFQGNNSQWGAVTNRSGSFTVTDSVAGNA
-925 NGGSVDVHE
+925 VTSKAE
-934 GSFSETNGTL
+934 PR
-944 SGKEVQSVAT
+944 
-954 AKPGYHFTGWKCEI
+954 PGYHFVEWTKGGEKVSDDQ
-968 NENKTETETLTVTLG
+968 TLTV
-983 QVQTLFKEHPNQ
+983 
-995 RVFRFTAQ
+995 RSSDFTEDQAGHTFVYVAH
-1003 FEPNSFKV
+1003 FEPNRFTV
-1011 QFNQNTTDTVTGTM
+1011 QFDQNTTDTVQGSM
-1025 TSQTFQY
+1025 DKQTFQYADQY

-1050 RFLGWSEEADGTG
+1050 RFLGWSEKADGTG
-1063 TSYADKAKFLG
+1063 TSYADQAKFQG
-1074 VTHYQGKEITDD
+1074 VTHYQGNEITDG

-1116 LNTAQAKEP
+1116 LNPAEGPSKEAL
-1125 SEEELAP
+1125 SP
-1132 QSIYTVSETGSPDHQ
+1132 QSIYTVSETGSPDYQ
-1147 VHSFQGATAQPKDGC
+1147 VHRFQGATAQPKDGC
-1162 TFKGWYDQNKNQ
+1162 TFKGWYDQQENQ
-1174 CSTAQSFVPQAG
+1174 CSKDLSFVPQAG
-1186 TDNLYQSGS
+1186 RDNLYQSGS

-1206 LRFDANGGEGTMG
+1206 LRFNANGGEGTMG

-1235 FTRAGYGFLGWA
+1235 FTRAGYDFLGWA
-1247 TAADG
+1247 TAANGD
-1252 KVVYHD
+1252 VVYHD
-1258 QQSLSITQNTTLYAV
+1258 QQSLSITQDTTLYAV

-1285 GHHNSGSGG
+1285 GHHNSGG
-1294 TQEKPDETPPSTLN
+1294 TQEKPDETPPTTLN

-1336 TVFFRLLTDKARD
+1336 TVFFRLLTDEARD

-1362 AGAWYNKAIAT
+1362 AGDWYNKAIAT
-1373 LSRMGIL
+1373 LSRKGIL

-1505 RKSNGYETQTK
+1505 RKSDGYETQTK
-1516 ILPPRDWS
+1516 LLPPRDWS

>member
-18 CMVLSLV
+18 CMVLSLA
-25 PMSALATGDSDSD
+25 PMSALAEGDPSSD
-38 PNTVDNAIVNGSF
+38 PNRVDNAIVNGSF
-51 EQFEQLDQETGT
+51 EKPGQTKML
-63 APQLKAEKVPGWSTT
+63 APQLEAQTVPGWSTT
-78 ATDRLI
+78 ATGHLI
-84 EFGVNIGTSSAP
+84 EFGVNIGRSYAP
-96 QLSGNDKSIPD
+96 QLWGSDKSIPN
-107 GNQFAELNADETS
+107 GNQFAELNADEVS

-143 MGTDTMALI
+143 AGTDTMALI
-152 IGPKQANAPAKPDED
+152 IGPKQDNAPAKP
-167 ENGQDQFM
+167 NKTGQDQFM

-219 SESPFSTAPSNL
+219 NESPFSTAPSNL

-238 WIIATGNRS
+238 WIIATGNQS
-247 WGNYG
+247 WGSYG
-252 THNRNY
+252 THDPAY
-258 NPLKGIGG
+258 DPLKGIGG

-275 VGQNETTFA
+275 VGQKETTFA
-284 FCSYAGATSD
+284 FCSYSSSGSGGLTV
-294 KTLGNLLDNIT
+294 GNLLDNIT

-345 PVRNNRQMI
+345 PVRNNRQMT

-373 TQHSTDGSSTKFVDK
+373 TRHSTDGSSTEFVDK
-388 SEWRAN
+388 SQWQRTQN
-394 GTSYTYTGTVTA
+394 GTSYTYTGKVTA

-426 GDKYVHTPD
+426 GDKYVHTLG
-435 AKEPTDVVS
+435 AQEPTDVVS
-444 FAADTKRTE
+444 FAAGTGP

-458 ATASQKNG
+458 ATASRQTG
-466 WVFDGWLLARAGA
+466 WVFDGWLLARAGN

-485 EVHTV
+485 EEHTV

-501 KNGTETKET
+501 KKGTETKVT
-510 RITTD
+510 RITAD
-515 GVALLAQWKW
+515 GVALLAQWRW

-533 QQGDTVT
+533 QKGDTVT
-540 DTDACGTITKD
+540 DTDACGTITKNGQTAD
-551 DSDASVKTYNAA
+551 TYDAA
-563 TGEKVTVTA
+563 TGEPVTVTA
-572 KANSGYA
+572 NANEGYA

-594 SKEQTYTYTVGKQ
+594 SQKQTYTYTVGKQ

-616 AQTYTI
+616 ARTYTI

-650 PLSVPQQTTVSA
+650 PLSQTFVTGQTTC
-662 TVNDVPGHWLFQGWK
+662 PGSKNGIPGNWVFQGWK
-677 EQGGTGY
+677 KDGKGEV
-684 LGQEIANVTRNYIL
+684 LGAEIANVREDMHL

-725 SGGLGSIPSSR
+725 SGGLGSIASSR
-736 HYAGDTV
+736 HYAGATV

-750 IPEKEKTILVAKGT
+750 IPAEQKTILVANGT
-764 TFQGTWKFQGWKRSD
+764 TFQGIWKFKGWKRSD
-779 NNQIVNAEADFT
+779 TGGTAETSFS
-791 MPNQNLTLTAQW
+791 MPNHHLTLTAQW

-818 DSSTEEPPAG
+818 DSSTEKPPAS

-833 YPEIEGKTGVDTSK
+833 YPEIEGKTGVIADK
-847 SGIPFGA
+847 PGIPFGA
-854 SLTVQNFTGT
+854 GLTVRDFTGT
-864 APDGKYFAGWGLA
+864 APEGKYFAGWGLQ
-877 RDATALYEPGQSVNN
+877 RDATALYEPGQRVNN
-892 KSLEVEH
+892 ESLEVKN

-925 NGGSVDVHE
+925 TRGSVSVRQ
-934 GSFSETNGTL
+934 GSFSERNGTL
-944 SGKEVQSVAT
+944 SGNTVKSEAT
-954 AKPGYHFTGWKCEI
+954 AKPGYHFTGWTCE
-968 NENKTETETLTVTLG
+968 TSGHTTSTETLCEVTAN
-983 QVQTLFKEHPNQ
+983 QVQTLFKEHPDQ

-1003 FEPNSFKV
+1003 FEPNSFTV
-1011 QFNQNTTDTVTGTM
+1011 QYNANGGEGTM
-1025 TSQTFQY
+1025 ENQTFQY
-1032 AEAGDAYLNP
+1032 AGAGDAYLNP

-1050 RFLGWSEEADGTG
+1050 RFLGWSEKADGTG
-1063 TSYADKAKFLG
+1063 TSYADQAKLQG
-1074 VTHYQGKEITDD
+1074 VTHYQGNEIINN

-1116 LNTAQAKEP
+1116 LNPAQAEEL
-1125 SEEELAP
+1125 SEEDLAP
-1132 QSIYTVSETGSPDHQ
+1132 QSIYTVSEKGSPDRQ
-1147 VHSFQGATAQPKDGC
+1147 VHRFQGATAQPKDGC
-1162 TFKGWYDQNKNQ
+1162 TFKGWYDQQENQ
-1174 CSTAQSFVPQAG
+1174 CSKDLSFVPQAG
-1186 TDNLYQSGS
+1186 RDNLYQSGS
-1195 YVAVFEAQQYT
+1195 YVAVFEAQKYN
-1206 LRFDANGGEGTMG
+1206 LHFDANGGEGTMG
-1219 DLTYTHGQD
+1219 DLTYTHGQA

-1235 FTRAGYGFLGWA
+1235 FTRSGYAFLGWA

-1252 KVVYHD
+1252 DVAYHD
-1258 QQSLSITQNTTLYAV
+1258 QQSLSITQDTTLYAV

-1285 GHHNSGSGG
+1285 GHHNSGG
-1294 TQEKPDETPPSTLN
+1294 TQEKPDETPPTTLN

-1336 TVFFRLLTDKARD
+1336 TVFFRLLTDEARD

-1380 SGYEDGSFRP
+1380 SGYEDGRFRP

-1505 RKSNGYETQTK
+1505 RKSDGYETQTK
-1516 ILPPRDWS
+1516 LLPPRDWS

>member
-1 MSTNPLP
+1 MSPMSANPLP

-18 CMVLSLV
+18 CMVLSLAS
-25 PMSALATGDSDSD
+25 MSALATGDPSNDS
-38 PNTVDNAIVNGSF
+38 NTADNAIVNGSF
-51 EQFEQLDQETGT
+51 EEPGQTDK
-63 APQLKAEKVPGWSTT
+63 APQLDYVPGWSTT

-84 EFGVNIGTSSAP
+84 EFGVNTQANSAP
-96 QLSGNDKSIPD
+96 QLWGTDKSIPD
-107 GNQFAELNADETS
+107 GKQFAELNADETS

-143 MGTDTMALI
+143 MGKDTMALI
-152 IGPKQANAPAKPDED
+152 IGPKQANAPAKPGKD
-167 ENGQDQFM
+167 GQDQFM
-175 RLTDWVQRNAQTLG
+175 RLTAWVQRNAQTLG
-189 VTVPTDGCSQRITVY
+189 VTVPRDGCSQRITVY
-204 SKKFDENG
+204 SKKFDKNG

-238 WIIATGNRS
+238 WIIATGNQS
-247 WGNYG
+247 WGSYG
-252 THNRNY
+252 THDPTY
-258 NPLKGIGG
+258 DPLKGIGG

-320 EGTVSAEIQGTT
+320 QGTVSAEIQGTT
-332 KTVSFS
+332 QTVDFS
-338 DKNAISV
+338 DKNAIDV
-345 PVRNNRQMI
+345 PVRHNREMT
-354 LTAPATADSGV
+354 LTAPATADSGA
-365 TTFVGAYI
+365 TFVGAYI
-373 TQHSTDGSSTKFVDK
+373 TRHSTSGSSTEFVDK
-388 SEWRAN
+388 SNESKWKLN
-394 GTSYTYTGTVTA
+394 GTTYTYTGTVTA

-426 GDKYVHTPD
+426 GDKYVHTPT
-435 AKEPTDVVS
+435 AQEPTDVVS
-444 FAADTKRTE
+444 FAAGTGP

-458 ATASQKNG
+458 ATASQTG
-466 WVFDGWLLARAGA
+466 WVFAGWLLARAGNGL
-479 EERVLP
+479 VLP
-485 EVHTV
+485 AVHTV
-490 SYANGVFTFTY
+490 SYANGTFTFTD
-501 KNGTETKET
+501 ETGQKRAE
-510 RITTD
+510 IEAD

-572 KANSGYA
+572 NAKPDYA

-594 SKEQTYTYTVGKQ
+594 SQEQTYAYTVGKQ

-616 AQTYTI
+616 AKTYTI
-622 TYTWDESDNKPTDQI
+622 TYAWDESNSPKDPTV
-637 APAPGTATEGTTY
+637 PTLPNPGTATAGTTY
-650 PLSVPQQTTVSA
+650 PLSQNFVPQKTTVSA
-662 TVNDVPGHWLFQGWK
+662 TVDGVPGHWLFQG
-677 EQGGTGY
+677 
-684 LGQEIANVTRNYIL
+684 
-698 VGSWDFIPNAQYD
+698 
-711 LSYSM
+711 
-716 GDTEHCWIP
+716 
-725 SGGLGSIPSSR
+725 
-736 HYAGDTV
+736 
-743 TSAAAPT
+743 
-750 IPEKEKTILVAKGT
+750 
-764 TFQGTWKFQGWKRSD
+764 
-779 NNQIVNAEADFT
+779 
-791 MPNQNLTLTAQW
+791 
-803 EFTPNVYTVQYDLNN
+803 
-818 DSSTEEPPAG
+818 
-828 HDSYT
+828 
-833 YPEIEGKTGVDTSK
+833 
-847 SGIPFGA
+847 
-854 SLTVQNFTGT
+854 
-864 APDGKYFAGWGLA
+864 
-877 RDATALYEPGQSVNN
+877 
-892 KSLEVEH
+892 
-899 SGDTITL
+899 
-906 YAIYKDIG
+906 
-914 TVTVEFAGNDA
+914 
-925 NGGSVDVHE
+925 
-934 GSFSETNGTL
+934 
-944 SGKEVQSVAT
+944 
-954 AKPGYHFTGWKCEI
+954 
-968 NENKTETETLTVTLG
+968 
-983 QVQTLFKEHPNQ
+983 
-995 RVFRFTAQ
+995 
-1003 FEPNSFKV
+1003 
-1011 QFNQNTTDTVTGTM
+1011 
-1025 TSQTFQY
+1025 
-1032 AEAGDAYLNP
+1032 
-1042 NAFVRPGY
+1042 
-1050 RFLGWSEEADGTG
+1050 
-1063 TSYADKAKFLG
+1063 
-1074 VTHYQGKEITDD
+1074 VTHYQGNEIINN

-1092 AQWEKLPDITIDY
+1092 AQWEKLLDITIDY
-1105 TPFPEDLGTVT
+1105 TPFPEDLGKVT
-1116 LNTAQAKEP
+1116 LNSPQEEEP
-1125 SEEELAP
+1125 SEEDLVP
-1132 QSIYTVSETGSPDHQ
+1132 HSIYTVSEKGSPDHQ
-1147 VHSFQGATAQPKDGC
+1147 VHTFQGATAQPKDGC
-1162 TFKGWYDQNKNQ
+1162 TFKGWYDQQENQ
-1174 CSTAQSFVPQAG
+1174 CSKDLSFVPKAG

-1206 LRFDANGGEGTMG
+1206 LHFDANGGEGTMG

-1235 FTRAGYGFLGWA
+1235 FTRAGYDFLGWA

-1252 KVVYHD
+1252 NVAYHD
-1258 QQSLSITQNTTLYAV
+1258 QQSLSITQDTTLYAV

-1285 GHHNSGSGG
+1285 GHHNSGG
-1294 TQEKPDETPPSTLN
+1294 TQENPDETPPTTLN

-1362 AGAWYNKAIAT
+1362 AGDWYNKAVAT

-1505 RKSNGYETQTK
+1505 RKSDGYETQTK

>member
-1 MSTNPLP
+1 MSANPLP

-25 PMSALATGDSDSD
+25 PMSALAAGDPSNDSNN
-38 PNTVDNAIVNGSF
+38 PNTAVNAIVNGSF
-51 EQFEQLDQETGT
+51 EQPGRTDKN
-63 APQLKAEKVPGWSTT
+63 APQLDDVPGWSTT
-78 ATDRLI
+78 ATDHLI
-84 EFGVNIGTSSAP
+84 EFGVNTQANSAP

-107 GNQFAELNADETS
+107 GNQFAELNADEVS

-143 MGTDTMALI
+143 AGTDTMALI
-152 IGPKQANAPAKPDED
+152 IGPHQDNAPAKPDKT
-167 ENGQDQFM
+167 GQDQFM
-175 RLTDWVQRNAQTLG
+175 RLTDWVKRNAKTLG

-219 SESPFSTAPSNL
+219 NESPFSTAPSNL

-238 WIIATGNRS
+238 WIIATGNQS
-247 WGNYG
+247 WGSYG
-252 THNRNY
+252 THDPTY
-258 NPLKGIGG
+258 DPLQGIGG

-275 VGQNETTFA
+275 VGQKETTFA
-284 FCSYAGATSD
+284 FCSYSSSGSGGLTV
-294 KTLGNLLDNIT
+294 GNLLDNIT

-320 EGTVSAEIQGTT
+320 EGTVSAEIQGATQ
-332 KTVSFS
+332 TVDFS
-338 DKNAISV
+338 DKNAIDV

-373 TQHSTDGSSTKFVDK
+373 TQHRTDGSFTEFVDK
-388 SEWRAN
+388 SKWTPN
-394 GTSYTYTGTVTA
+394 GTTYTYTGTVTA

-466 WVFDGWLLARAGA
+466 WVFDGWLLARAGK

-485 EVHTV
+485 EEHKV

-501 KNGTETKET
+501 KKGTETKET
-510 RITTD
+510 RITAD

-525 QQTFQTQL
+525 QQTFRTQL

-540 DTDACGTITKD
+540 DTDDCGTITKD
-551 DSDASVKTYNAA
+551 DSDDSVKTYDAA

-622 TYTWDESDNKPTDQI
+622 TYTWDTSNSPTDQTL
-637 APAPGTATEGTTY
+637 PAQGTATEGTTY

-677 EQGGTGY
+677 EQGGTEY
-684 LGQEIANVTRNYIL
+684 LGQEIANVTRNYTL
-698 VGSWDFIPNAQYD
+698 VGSWSFIPNNRYRLTYD
-711 LSYSM
+711 V
-716 GDTEHCWIP
+716 GNHNTNWIP
-725 SGGLGSIPSSR
+725 SGLGAVVQSNPL
-736 HYAGDTV
+736 HYYQETV

-750 IPEKEKTILVAKGT
+750 IPAAENTILAANGT
-764 TFQGTWKFQGWKRSD
+764 TFQGTWTFQGWKRSD
-779 NNQIVNAEADFT
+779 TGDPAGTSFT
-791 MPNQNLTLTAQW
+791 MPNHDLTLTAQW
-803 EFTPNVYTVQYDLNN
+803 EFTPHVYTVEYDLNGG
-818 DSSTEEPPAG
+818 SGTAPAAHTSYEYTELN
-828 HDSYT
+828 
-833 YPEIEGKTGVDTSK
+833 GKDGAETP

-854 SLTVQNFTGT
+854 LVQLKDFPGRAPTGQ
-864 APDGKYFAGWGLA
+864 YFAGWGLTEKGPVA
-877 RDATALYEPGQSVNN
+877 YEPGQNVSNA
-892 KSLEVEH
+892 SLGITEKDATV
-899 SGDTITL
+899 TL
-906 YAIYKDIG
+906 YAIYAEEQTI
-914 TVTVEFAGNDA
+914 TVEFQGNNPQWGA
-925 NGGSVDVHE
+925 VTTRS
-934 GSFSETNGTL
+934 GSFTVKKNVTGDDITS
-944 SGKEVQSVAT
+944 T
-954 AKPGYHFTGWKCEI
+954 AKPSPGYHFTGWKCEI
-968 NENKTETETLTVTLG
+968 NENTTDTETLEVTAS

-1074 VTHYQGKEITDD
+1074 VPADNGAIVN
-1086 ATITLY
+1086 LY
-1092 AQWEKLPDITIDY
+1092 AQWQEYSSVTIRY
-1105 TPFPEDLGTVT
+1105 TAFPNDLGTVV
-1116 LNTAQAKEP
+1116 LNKEGQTASAATE
-1125 SEEELAP
+1125 
-1132 QSIYTVSETGSPDHQ
+1132 ETGSPDPALKEI
-1147 VHSFQGATAQPKDGC
+1147 VGATAAAAQGSV
-1162 TFKGWYDQNKNQ
+1162 FEGWYDQHGTRL
-1174 CSTAQSFVPQAG
+1174 STERRYEPTQVNG
-1186 TDNLYQSGS
+1186 LYEGGS
-1195 YVAVFEAQQYT
+1195 YVAHFHAQQYT
-1206 LRFDANGGEGTMG
+1206 LRFNANGGEGTME

-1235 FTRAGYGFLGWA
+1235 FTRAGYAFLGWA

-1252 KVVYHD
+1252 GVAYHD
-1258 QQSLSITQNTTLYAV
+1258 QQSLSITQDTTLYAV
-1273 WKQQPNQGGSGG
+1273 WKQQ
-1285 GHHNSGSGG
+1285 
-1294 TQEKPDETPPSTLN
+1294 
-1308 DTDHYA
+1308 
-1314 YIVGYEDG
+1314 
-1322 TIRPN
+1322 R
-1327 GHITRAEAA
+1327 TRAAAAAA
-1336 TVFFRLLTDKARD
+1336 TTTA
-1349 ANLTDRSP
+1349 
-1357 YPDVS
+1357 
-1362 AGAWYNKAIAT
+1362 AGPRRNRT
-1373 LSRMGIL
+1373 RR
-1380 SGYEDGSFRP
+1380 RP
-1390 NATVTRAEFAAMAAR
+1390 
-1405 FDTEAKPV
+1405 
-1413 DTPFTDL
+1413 
-1420 TGCWAA
+1420 
-1426 DEIAKA
+1426 
-1432 YGKGWVNGYGDN
+1432 
-1444 TFRPNGPI
+1444 RP
-1452 TRAEAVTLI
+1452 
-1461 NRVLRRLPE
+1461 
-1470 TDKDLLPDE
+1470 
-1479 RTWPDNPETFWG
+1479 
-1491 YLALQEASNSHLYD
+1491 
-1505 RKSNGYETQTK
+1505 
-1516 ILPPRDWS
+1516 
-1524 QEFEQ
+1524 

>member
-25 PMSALATGDSDSD
+25 PMSALATGDSSSD
-38 PNTVDNAIVNGSF
+38 PDRVDNAIVNGSF
-51 EQFEQLDQETGT
+51 EEPAQTSEL
-63 APQLKAEKVPGWSTT
+63 APQLNATTVPGWSTT
-78 ATDRLI
+78 ATDHLI
-84 EFGVNIGTSSAP
+84 EFGVNIGRSSAP
-96 QLSGNDKSIPD
+96 QLWGTDRSIPD

-143 MGTDTMALI
+143 MGKDTMALI
-152 IGPKQANAPAKPDED
+152 IGPKQANAPAKPDK
-167 ENGQDQFM
+167 NGQDQFM
-175 RLTDWVQRNAQTLG
+175 RLTAWVQRNAQTLG

-219 SESPFSTAPSNL
+219 NESPFSTAPSNL

-252 THNRNY
+252 THNSNY

-284 FCSYAGATSD
+284 FCSYAGATNNR
-294 KTLGNLLDNIT
+294 TLGNLLDNIT

-320 EGTVSAEIQGTT
+320 EGTVRAEIQGAT
-332 KTVSFS
+332 KTEAFS
-338 DKNAISV
+338 DSNAINV
-345 PVRNNRQMI
+345 PVRNNREMT

-373 TQHSTDGSSTKFVDK
+373 TKHSTDGSSTEFVDK
-388 SEWRAN
+388 SQWQRTQN

-466 WVFDGWLLARAGA
+466 WVFAGWLLARAGN
-479 EERVLP
+479 RGLVLP
-485 EVHTV
+485 EEHKV
-490 SYANGVFTFTY
+490 SYDAEKHTFTFAYADGDKTT
-501 KNGTETKET
+501 TETLNAN
-510 RITTD
+510 

-540 DTDACGTITKD
+540 DTDDCGTITKD
-551 DSDASVKTYNAA
+551 TNSDPVKTYNAA
-563 TGEKVTVTA
+563 TGEQVTLTA
-572 KANSGYA
+572 NANEGYA

-594 SKEQTYTYTVGKQ
+594 SQEKTYAYTVGKQ

-616 AQTYTI
+616 ARTYTI
-622 TYTWDESDNKPTDQI
+622 TYTWDTSDNKPTDQTV
-637 APAPGTATEGTTY
+637 PDPGTATEGTTY
-650 PLSVPQQTTVSA
+650 PLSRTFVPQQTTVSA
-662 TVNDVPGHWLFQGWK
+662 TVGGVPGHWLFQGWK
-677 EQGGTGY
+677 EQGGTDY
-684 LGQEIANVTRNYIL
+684 LGQEIASVTKDYTL
-698 VGSWDFIPNAQYD
+698 VGSWDFIPNNQYR
-711 LSYSM
+711 LTYNV
-716 GDTEHCWIP
+716 GDHTTNWIP
-725 SGGLGSIPSSR
+725 SGLGEVVQSNPL
-736 HYAGDTV
+736 HYYQETV
-743 TSAAAPT
+743 TSAAAPK
-750 IPEKEKTILVAKGT
+750 IPEAEKTILVANGT
-764 TFQGTWKFQGWKRSD
+764 TFQGTWTFQGWKRSD
-779 NNQIVNAEADFT
+779 TGDPAGTSFT
-791 MPNQNLTLTAQW
+791 MPNHDLTLTAQW
-803 EFTPNVYTVQYDLNN
+803 TFTPNTYKVAYDLNKG
-818 DSSTEEPPAG
+818 SGPVPEAHTSYEYTELN
-828 HDSYT
+828 
-833 YPEIEGKTGVDTSK
+833 GKDGAETP

-854 SLTVQNFTGT
+854 LVQLKDFPGR
-864 APDGKYFAGWGLA
+864 APTGKYFAGWGLTEKGPVA
-877 RDATALYEPGQSVNN
+877 YEPGQNVSNA
-892 KSLEVEH
+892 SLGITEKDATV
-899 SGDTITL
+899 TL
-906 YAIYKDIG
+906 YAIYAEEQTI
-914 TVTVEFAGNDA
+914 TVEFQGNNPQWGA
-925 NGGSVDVHE
+925 VTTRS
-934 GSFSETNGTL
+934 GSFTVKKNVTGDDITS
-944 SGKEVQSVAT
+944 T
-954 AKPGYHFTGWKCEI
+954 AKPSPGYHFTGWKCEI
-968 NENKTETETLTVTLG
+968 NENTTDTETLEVTAS

-1050 RFLGWSEEADGTG
+1050 RFLGWSE
-1063 TSYADKAKFLG
+1063 TSGEQGVVYADKAKFLG
-1074 VTHYQGKEITDD
+1074 VPANDG
-1086 ATITLY
+1086 ATVTLY
-1092 AQWEKLPDITIDY
+1092 AQWKELPEITIDY

-1125 SEEELAP
+1125 LEEDLVP
-1132 QSIYTVSETGSPDHQ
+1132 QSIYTVSETGSPDRQ
-1147 VHSFQGATAQPKDGC
+1147 VHRFQGATAQPKDGC
-1162 TFKGWYDQNKNQ
+1162 TFKGWYDQQENQ
-1174 CSTAQSFVPQAG
+1174 CSKNLSFVPQAG
-1186 TDNLYQSGS
+1186 RDNLYQSGS
-1195 YVAVFEAQQYT
+1195 YVAVFEAQKYN
-1206 LRFDANGGEGTMG
+1206 LHFDANGGEGTMG

-1235 FTRAGYGFLGWA
+1235 FTRSGYAFLGWA

-1252 KVVYHD
+1252 NVAYHD
-1258 QQSLSITQNTTLYAV
+1258 QQSLSITQDTTLYAV

-1294 TQEKPDETPPSTLN
+1294 TQEKPDETPPTTLN
-1308 DTDHYA
+1308 YTDHYA

-1336 TVFFRLLTDKARD
+1336 TVFFRLLTDEARD

-1362 AGAWYNKAIAT
+1362 AGDWYNKAIAT

-1426 DEIAKA
+1426 DEIAEA

-1505 RKSNGYETQTK
+1505 RKSDGYETQTK

>member
-18 CMVLSLV
+18 CMVLSLA
-25 PMSALATGDSDSD
+25 PMSALAEGDPSSD
-38 PNTVDNAIVNGSF
+38 PNRVDNAIVNGSF
-51 EQFEQLDQETGT
+51 EKPGQTKML
-63 APQLKAEKVPGWSTT
+63 APQLEAQTVPGWSTT
-78 ATDRLI
+78 ATGHLI
-84 EFGVNIGTSSAP
+84 EFGVNIGRSYAP
-96 QLSGNDKSIPD
+96 QLWGSDKSIPN
-107 GNQFAELNADETS
+107 GNQFAELNADEVS

-143 MGTDTMALI
+143 EGTDTMALI
-152 IGPKQANAPAKPDED
+152 IGPKQAKDPAKPDK
-167 ENGQDQFM
+167 NGQDQFM
-175 RLTDWVQRNAQTLG
+175 RLTDWVQRNAATLG

-212 GFLNNPG
+212 GFLNNTG
-219 SESPFSTAPSNL
+219 NESPFSTAPSNL

-238 WIIATGNRS
+238 WIIATGNQS
-247 WGNYG
+247 WGSYG

-275 VGQNETTFA
+275 ARQTETTFA
-284 FCSYAGATSD
+284 FCSYSSSGSGGLTV
-294 KTLGNLLDNIT
+294 GNLLDNIT

-320 EGTVSAEIQGTT
+320 EGTVSAEIQGATQ
-332 KTVSFS
+332 TVDFS
-338 DKNAISV
+338 DKNAIDV
-345 PVRNNRQMI
+345 PVRNNRQMT

-373 TQHSTDGSSTKFVDK
+373 TQHRTDGSFTEFVDK
-388 SEWRAN
+388 SKWTPN
-394 GTSYTYTGTVTA
+394 GTTYTYTGTVTA

-466 WVFDGWLLARAGA
+466 WVFAGWLLARAGN
-479 EERVLP
+479 RGLVLP
-485 EVHTV
+485 EEHKV
-490 SYANGVFTFTY
+490 SYDAEKHTFTFAYADGDKTT
-501 KNGTETKET
+501 TETLNAN
-510 RITTD
+510 

-533 QQGDTVT
+533 QQGDTVK
-540 DTDACGTITKD
+540 DDKACGTITKD
-551 DSDASVKTYNAA
+551 DSSDPVETYDAA
-563 TGEKVTVTA
+563 TGERVTVTA
-572 KANSGYA
+572 TANSGYA

-594 SKEQTYTYTVGKQ
+594 SQEQTYTYTVGKQ
-607 GVQTVYARF
+607 SVQTVYARF
-616 AQTYTI
+616 AKTYTI

-662 TVNDVPGHWLFQGWK
+662 TVNGVPGHWLFQGWK
-677 EQGGTGY
+677 EQGGTEY

-698 VGSWDFIPNAQYD
+698 VGSWSFIPNNRYR
-711 LSYSM
+711 LTYNV
-716 GDTEHCWIP
+716 GDHTTNWIP
-725 SGGLGSIPSSR
+725 SGLGAVVQSNPQ
-736 HYAGDTV
+736 HYYQENV

-750 IPEKEKTILVAKGT
+750 IPAAENTILAANGT
-764 TFQGTWKFQGWKRSD
+764 TFQGTWTFQGWKRSD
-779 NNQIVNAEADFT
+779 TGDPAGTSFT
-791 MPNQNLTLTAQW
+791 MPNHDLTLTAQW
-803 EFTPNVYTVQYDLNN
+803 TFKPNTYKVEYNLNGGTGTVPEAHTSYEYTELNGKDGTETP
-818 DSSTEEPPAG
+818 
-828 HDSYT
+828 
-833 YPEIEGKTGVDTSK
+833 

-854 SLTVQNFTGT
+854 SVQLKDFPGR
-864 APDGKYFAGWGLA
+864 APTGKYFAGWGLTKNGPVA
-877 RDATALYEPGQSVNN
+877 YEPGQNVSNA
-892 KSLEVEH
+892 SLH
-899 SGDTITL
+899 ITANDTTVTL
-906 YAIYKDIG
+906 YAIYADVKAITVEFQGNNSQWG
-914 TVTVEFAGNDA
+914 TVTTRS
-925 NGGSVDVHE
+925 GGFTVTD
-934 GSFSETNGTL
+934 
-944 SGKEVQSVAT
+944 SVAEDKVT
-954 AKPGYHFTGWKCEI
+954 SKAEPSPGYHFVKWTKDGEQVS
-968 NENKTETETLTVTLG
+968 TDQTLTVHSSD
-983 QVQTLFKEHPNQ
+983 FKKEQAGHTF
-995 RVFRFTAQ
+995 VYVAH
-1003 FEPNSFKV
+1003 FEPNSFTV
-1011 QFNQNTTDTVTGTM
+1011 QYNANGGKGTM
-1025 TSQTFQY
+1025 DDQTFQY
-1032 AEAGDAYLNP
+1032 AGTENAYLKQNT
-1042 NAFVRPGY
+1042 FVRPGY
-1050 RFLGWSEEADGTG
+1050 RFLGWSE
-1063 TSYADKAKFLG
+1063 TSGEQVNVVYADQAKFLG
-1074 VTHYQGKEITDD
+1074 VPADNGAIVN
-1086 ATITLY
+1086 LY
-1092 AQWEKLPDITIDY
+1092 AQWQKYSPVTIRY
-1105 TPFPEDLGTVT
+1105 TAFPNDLGTVV
-1116 LNTAQAKEP
+1116 LNKEGQTASAATQ
-1125 SEEELAP
+1125 
-1132 QSIYTVSETGSPDHQ
+1132 ETGSPDPALREI
-1147 VHSFQGATAQPKDGC
+1147 VGATATTAPGSV
-1162 TFKGWYDQNKNQ
+1162 FEGWYDQK
-1174 CSTAQSFVPQAG
+1174 G
-1186 TDNLYQSGS
+1186 NLISKEPKYEPTPVKDLYEGGS
-1195 YVAVFEAQQYT
+1195 YVAHFHAQQYT
-1206 LRFDANGGEGTMG
+1206 LRFNANGGEGTMG

-1247 TAADG
+1247 TEEDG

-1258 QQSLSITQNTTLYAV
+1258 QQSLSITQDTTLYAV

-1285 GHHNSGSGG
+1285 GHHTSGSG
-1294 TQEKPDETPPSTLN
+1294 TQEKPDETPPTTLN

-1336 TVFFRLLTDKARD
+1336 TVFFRLLTDEARD

-1362 AGAWYNKAIAT
+1362 AGDWYNKAIAT

-1505 RKSNGYETQTK
+1505 RKSDGYETQTK

>member
-1 MSTNPLP
+1 MW
-8 KRLLSLVLTL
+8 
-18 CMVLSLV
+18 
-25 PMSALATGDSDSD
+25 
-38 PNTVDNAIVNGSF
+38 GS
-51 EQFEQLDQETGT
+51 
-63 APQLKAEKVPGWSTT
+63 
-78 ATDRLI
+78 
-84 EFGVNIGTSSAP
+84 
-96 QLSGNDKSIPD
+96 DKSIPN
-107 GNQFAELNADETS
+107 GNQFAELNADEVS

-143 MGTDTMALI
+143 EGTDTMALI
-152 IGPKQANAPAKPDED
+152 IGPHQDNAPAKPDKT
-167 ENGQDQFM
+167 GQDQFM
-175 RLTDWVQRNAQTLG
+175 RLTDWVKRNAKTLG

-212 GFLNNPG
+212 GFLNNTG

-238 WIIATGNRS
+238 WIIATGNQS
-247 WGNYG
+247 WGSYG

-275 VGQNETTFA
+275 ARQTETTFA
-284 FCSYAGATSD
+284 FCSYSSSGSGGLTV
-294 KTLGNLLDNIT
+294 GNLLDNIT

-320 EGTVSAEIQGTT
+320 EGTVSAEIQGATQ
-332 KTVSFS
+332 TVDFS
-338 DKNAISV
+338 DKNAIDV
-345 PVRNNRQMI
+345 PVRNNRQMT

-373 TQHSTDGSSTKFVDK
+373 TRHSTDGSSTKFVDK
-388 SEWRAN
+388 SQWQRTQN
-394 GTSYTYTGTVTA
+394 GTSYTYTGKVTA

-426 GDKYVHTPD
+426 GDKYVHTLG
-435 AKEPTDVVS
+435 AQEPTDVVS
-444 FAADTKRTE
+444 FAADTKP
-453 YTSHA
+453 YTSHE
-458 ATASQKNG
+458 ATASKKNG
-466 WVFDGWLLARAGA
+466 WVFDGWLLARAGN
-479 EERVLP
+479 EGRVLP
-485 EVHTV
+485 AKHTV
-490 SYANGVFTFTY
+490 SYDNGTFTFTD
-501 KNGTETKET
+501 ETGQKRAE
-510 RITTD
+510 IKAN
-515 GVALLAQWKW
+515 GVALLAQWRW

-533 QQGDTVT
+533 QQGDTVKE
-540 DTDACGTITKD
+540 DKACGTIIKNGQTAD
-551 DSDASVKTYNAA
+551 TYNAA
-563 TGEKVTVTA
+563 TGEQVTVTA
-572 KANSGYA
+572 NAKPGYA

-594 SKEQTYTYTVGKQ
+594 SQEQTYAYTVGKQ

-616 AQTYTI
+616 AKTYTI
-622 TYTWDESDNKPTDQI
+622 TYAWDKNNSPTGQTIPETD
-637 APAPGTATEGTTY
+637 TATAGTTY
-650 PLSVPQQTTVSA
+650 PLSQAFVPQQTTVSA
-662 TVNDVPGHWLFQGWK
+662 TVNGVPGNWVFQGWK
-677 EQGGTGY
+677 KDGKGEV
-684 LGQEIANVTRNYIL
+684 LGAEIANVQEDMHL

-725 SGGLGSIPSSR
+725 SGGLGSIASSE

-750 IPEKEKTILVAKGT
+750 IPAAENTILAANGT
-764 TFQGTWKFQGWKRSD
+764 TFQGTWTFQGWKRSD
-779 NNQIVNAEADFT
+779 NDKIVNEKAEFT
-791 MPNQNLTLTAQW
+791 MPNHDLTLTAQW
-803 EFTPNVYTVQYDLNN
+803 TFKPNTYKVEYNLNDGTGTVPEAHTSYAYTELN
-818 DSSTEEPPAG
+818 
-828 HDSYT
+828 
-833 YPEIEGKTGVDTSK
+833 GKDGAEKPD
-847 SGIPFGA
+847 GIPFGA

-864 APDGKYFAGWGLA
+864 APDGTYFAGWGLH
-877 RDATALYEPGQSVNN
+877 RDANALYEPEESVNN
-892 KSLEVEH
+892 ESLEVTT
-899 SGDTITL
+899 SGETITL
-906 YAIYKDIG
+906 YAIYKNIG
-914 TVTVEFAGNDA
+914 TVTVEFAENDA
-925 NGGSVDVHE
+925 NRGSVDVRQ
-934 GSFSETNGTL
+934 GSFSETKGTL
-944 SGKEVQSVAT
+944 SGGAVQSVAT

-968 NENKTETETLTVTLG
+968 NGNTTDTGTLTVSAS
-983 QVQTLFKEHPNQ
+983 QVQELFTENPEQ

-1003 FEPNSFKV
+1003 FEPNQFNV
-1011 QFNQNTTDTVTGTM
+1011 QFQKNAEDATGNM
-1025 TSQTFQY
+1025 ASQTFQY
-1032 AEAGDAYLNP
+1032 AGTENVYLNP

-1050 RFLGWSEEADGTG
+1050 RFLGWSE
-1063 TSYADKAKFLG
+1063 TSGKQGVVYADQAKFQG
-1074 VTHYQGKEITDD
+1074 VTHYQGNEIINN
-1086 ATITLY
+1086 ATIILY
-1092 AQWEKLPDITIDY
+1092 AQWEKLLDITIDY
-1105 TPFPEDLGTVT
+1105 TPFPEDLGKVT
-1116 LNTAQAKEP
+1116 LNSPQEEEP
-1125 SEEELAP
+1125 SEEDLVP
-1132 QSIYTVSETGSPDHQ
+1132 HSIYTVSEKGSPDHQ
-1147 VHSFQGATAQPKDGC
+1147 VHTFQGATAQPKDGC
-1162 TFKGWYDQNKNQ
+1162 TFKGWYDQQENQ
-1174 CSTAQSFVPQAG
+1174 CSKDLSFVPKAG

-1206 LRFDANGGEGTMG
+1206 LHFDANGGEGTMG

-1235 FTRAGYGFLGWA
+1235 FTRAGYDFLGWA

-1252 KVVYHD
+1252 NVAYHD
-1258 QQSLSITQNTTLYAV
+1258 QQSLSITQDTTLYAV

-1285 GHHNSGSGG
+1285 GHHNSGG
-1294 TQEKPDETPPSTLN
+1294 TQENPDETPPTTLN

-1362 AGAWYNKAIAT
+1362 AGDWYNKAVAT

-1505 RKSNGYETQTK
+1505 RKSDGYETQTK

>member
-1 MSTNPLP
+1 MSANPLP

-18 CMVLSLV
+18 CMVLSLA
-25 PMSALATGDSDSD
+25 PMSALAEGDPSSD
-38 PNTVDNAIVNGSF
+38 PNRVDNAIVNGSF
-51 EQFEQLDQETGT
+51 EEPGQTELR
-63 APQLKAEKVPGWSTT
+63 APQLDAEMVPGWSTT
-78 ATDRLI
+78 ATDQKI
-84 EFGVNIGTSSAP
+84 ELGAQIGAACP
-96 QLSGNDKSIPD
+96 AQLDHLSDKSIPD
-107 GNQFAELNADETS
+107 GKQIAELNADEVS

-143 MGTDTMALI
+143 AGTDTMALI
-152 IGPKQANAPAKPDED
+152 IGPQQDNAPAKPD

-219 SESPFSTAPSNL
+219 NESPFSAAPSNL

-238 WIIATGNRS
+238 WIIATGNQS
-247 WGNYG
+247 WGSYG
-252 THNRNY
+252 THNSNY
-258 NPLKGIGG
+258 NPLK

-320 EGTVSAEIQGTT
+320 QGTVSAEIQGTI
-332 KTVSFS
+332 KTVDFS
-338 DKNAISV
+338 DKNAIDV
-345 PVRNNRQMI
+345 PVRHNRGMT

-373 TQHSTDGSSTKFVDK
+373 TQHRTDGSFTEFVDK
-388 SEWRAN
+388 SKWTPN
-394 GTSYTYTGTVTA
+394 GTTYTYTVTVTA

-426 GDKYVHTPD
+426 GDRYVHTRG

-466 WVFDGWLLARAGA
+466 WVFAGWLLARAGN
-479 EERVLP
+479 RGLVLP
-485 EVHTV
+485 EEHKV
-490 SYANGVFTFTY
+490 SYDAENHTFTFTY
-501 KNGTETKET
+501 ADGDTTTTETLNAN
-510 RITTD
+510 

-525 QQTFQTQL
+525 RQTFQTQL

-572 KANSGYA
+572 NAKPDYA

-594 SKEQTYTYTVGKQ
+594 SQKQTYTYTVGKQ

-616 AQTYTI
+616 AKTYTI
-622 TYTWDESDNKPTDQI
+622 TYTWDKNNSPTDQTL
-637 APAPGTATEGTTY
+637 PAQGTATEGTTY

-677 EQGGTGY
+677 EQGGTEY
-684 LGQEIANVTRNYIL
+684 LGQEIANVTRNYTL
-698 VGSWDFIPNAQYD
+698 VGSWSFIPNNRYRLTYD
-711 LSYSM
+711 V
-716 GDTEHCWIP
+716 GNHNTNWIP
-725 SGGLGSIPSSR
+725 SGLGAVVQSNPL
-736 HYAGDTV
+736 HYYQETV

-750 IPEKEKTILVAKGT
+750 IPAAENTILAANGT
-764 TFQGTWKFQGWKRSD
+764 TFQGTWTFQGWKRSD
-779 NNQIVNAEADFT
+779 TGDPAGTSFT
-791 MPNQNLTLTAQW
+791 MPNHDLTLTAQW
-803 EFTPNVYTVQYDLNN
+803 EFTPHVYTVEYDLNGG
-818 DSSTEEPPAG
+818 SGTAPAAHTSYEYTELN
-828 HDSYT
+828 
-833 YPEIEGKTGVDTSK
+833 GKDGAETP

-854 SLTVQNFTGT
+854 LVYLKDFPGRAPTGQ
-864 APDGKYFAGWGLA
+864 YFAGWGLTEKGPVA
-877 RDATALYEPGQSVNN
+877 YEPGQNVSNA
-892 KSLEVEH
+892 SLGITEKDATV
-899 SGDTITL
+899 TL
-906 YAIYKDIG
+906 YAIYAEEQTI
-914 TVTVEFAGNDA
+914 TVEFQGNNPQWGA
-925 NGGSVDVHE
+925 VTTRS
-934 GSFSETNGTL
+934 GSFTVKKNVTGDDITS
-944 SGKEVQSVAT
+944 T
-954 AKPGYHFTGWKCEI
+954 AKPSPGYHFTGWKCEI
-968 NENKTETETLTVTLG
+968 NENTTDTETLEVTAS

-1003 FEPNSFKV
+1003 FEPNQFTV
-1011 QFNQNTTDTVTGTM
+1011 QFQKNAEDATGTM
-1025 TSQTFQY
+1025 ADQSFQY
-1032 AEAGDAYLNP
+1032 AEAGDAYLKQ

-1050 RFLGWSEEADGTG
+1050 RFLGWSE
-1063 TSYADKAKFLG
+1063 TSGEQDVAYADKAKFLG
-1074 VTHYQGKEITDD
+1074 VPANDG
-1086 ATITLY
+1086 ATVTLY
-1092 AQWEKLPDITIDY
+1092 AQWQAYSSVTIRY
-1105 TPFPEDLGTVT
+1105 TAVPNDLGRVT
-1116 LNTAQAKEP
+1116 LNKKGQTASAATQ
-1125 SEEELAP
+1125 
-1132 QSIYTVSETGSPDHQ
+1132 ETGSPDPALEAI
-1147 VHSFQGATAQPKDGC
+1147 VGATATTVSGSV
-1162 TFKGWYDQNKNQ
+1162 FEGWYDQHGTLLSKE
-1174 CSTAQSFVPQAG
+1174 PQYKPTPVNG
-1186 TDNLYQSGS
+1186 LYEGGS
-1195 YVAVFEAQQYT
+1195 YVAHFHAQQYT
-1206 LRFDANGGEGTMG
+1206 LRFNANDGEGTME

-1235 FTRAGYGFLGWA
+1235 FTRAGYDFLGWA

-1252 KVVYHD
+1252 NVAYHD
-1258 QQSLSITQNTTLYAV
+1258 QQSLSITQDTTLYAV

-1294 TQEKPDETPPSTLN
+1294 TQEKPDETPPTTLN

-1336 TVFFRLLTDKARD
+1336 TVFFRLLTDEARD

-1362 AGAWYNKAIAT
+1362 AGAWYNKAVAT

-1380 SGYEDGSFRP
+1380 SGYEDGRFRP

-1426 DEIAKA
+1426 DEIAEA

-1505 RKSNGYETQTK
+1505 RKSDGYETQTK
-1516 ILPPRDWS
+1516 LLPPRDWS

>member
-1 MSTNPLP
+1 MSANPLP

-25 PMSALATGDSDSD
+25 PMSALAEGDPSSD
-38 PNTVDNAIVNGSF
+38 PNRVDNAIVNGSF
-51 EQFEQLDQETGT
+51 EEPGQTELR
-63 APQLKAEKVPGWSTT
+63 APQLDAETVPGWSTT
-78 ATDRLI
+78 ATDQKI
-84 EFGVNIGTSSAP
+84 ELGAQIGAACP
-96 QLSGNDKSIPD
+96 GQLVYLSDKSIPD
-107 GNQFAELNADETS
+107 GKQIAELNADEVS

-143 MGTDTMALI
+143 AGTDTMALI
-152 IGPKQANAPAKPDED
+152 IGPQQANAPAKPNK
-167 ENGQDQFM
+167 NGQDQFM
-175 RLTDWVQRNAQTLG
+175 QLTDWVQRNAETLG

-204 SKKFDENG
+204 SKKFDKNG
-212 GFLNNPG
+212 GFLNNTG
-219 SESPFSTAPSNL
+219 NESPFSTAPSNL

-238 WIIATGNRS
+238 WIIATGYQS
-247 WGNYG
+247 WGSYG
-252 THNRNY
+252 THSPAY
-258 NPLKGIGG
+258 NPLQGIGG

-275 VGQNETTFA
+275 VGQKETTFA
-284 FCSYAGATSD
+284 FCSYSSSGSGGLTV
-294 KTLGNLLDNIT
+294 GNLLDNIT

-320 EGTVSAEIQGTT
+320 EGTVSADIQGAT

-345 PVRNNRQMI
+345 PVRNNRKMTI
-354 LTAPATADSGV
+354 TAPATAASGA
-365 TTFVGAYI
+365 TFVGAYI
-373 TQHSTDGSSTKFVDK
+373 TRHSTDGSSTEFVDK
-388 SEWRAN
+388 SDTNRWTLNE
-394 GTSYTYTGTVTA
+394 TTDTYTYTGTVTA

-435 AKEPTDVVS
+435 AQEPTDVVS
-444 FAADTKRTE
+444 FAAGTGP

-458 ATASQKNG
+458 ATATANRQTG
-466 WVFDGWLLARAGA
+466 WVFDGWLLARAGN

-485 EVHTV
+485 AVHTV
-490 SYANGVFTFTY
+490 SYANGTFTFTD
-501 KNGTETKET
+501 ETGQKRAE
-510 RITTD
+510 IEAD

-533 QQGDTVT
+533 QRGDTVT
-540 DTDACGTITKD
+540 DTDACGTITTKD
-551 DSDASVKTYNAA
+551 GQTANTYNAA
-563 TGEKVTVTA
+563 TGEQVTVTA
-572 KANSGYA
+572 NAKPGYA
-579 FLGWYRTIDGQLQLV
+579 FLGWYRTIDSQLQLV
-594 SKEQTYTYTVGKQ
+594 SQEQTYAYTVGKQ

-616 AQTYTI
+616 ARTYTI
-622 TYTWDESDNKPTDQI
+622 TYTWDTSDNKPTDQTV
-637 APAPGTATEGTTY
+637 PDPGTATEGTTY
-650 PLSVPQQTTVSA
+650 PLSRTFVPQQTTVSA
-662 TVNDVPGHWLFQGWK
+662 TVNGVPGNWVFQGWK
-677 EQGGTGY
+677 EKDGKDY
-684 LGQEIANVTRNYIL
+684 LGQEIANVTKDYTL
-698 VGSWDFIPNAQYD
+698 VGSWSFIPNNQYR
-711 LSYSM
+711 LTYNV
-716 GDTEHCWIP
+716 GDHTTNWIP
-725 SGGLGSIPSSR
+725 SGLGEVVQSNPL
-736 HYAGDTV
+736 HYYQDTV
-743 TSAAAPT
+743 TSAAAPK
-750 IPEKEKTILVAKGT
+750 IPEAEKTILVANGT
-764 TFQGTWKFQGWKRSD
+764 TFQGIWKFKGWKRSD
-779 NNQIVNAEADFT
+779 TGGTAKTSFP
-791 MPNQNLTLTAQW
+791 MPNHDLTLTAQW
-803 EFTPNVYTVQYDLNN
+803 TFKPNTYKVEYNLNGGTGTVPEAHTSYEYTELNGKDGAETP
-818 DSSTEEPPAG
+818 
-828 HDSYT
+828 
-833 YPEIEGKTGVDTSK
+833 

-854 SLTVQNFTGT
+854 LVQLKDFPGRAPTGQ
-864 APDGKYFAGWGLA
+864 YFAGWGLTKDGPVA
-877 RDATALYEPGQSVNN
+877 YEPEQNVSNA
-892 KSLEVEH
+892 SLGITENGATV
-899 SGDTITL
+899 TL
-906 YAIYKDIG
+906 YAIYADVKAI
-914 TVTVEFAGNDA
+914 TVEFQGNNSQWGAVTNRSGSFTVTDSVAGNA
-925 NGGSVDVHE
+925 VTSKAE
-934 GSFSETNGTL
+934 PR
-944 SGKEVQSVAT
+944 
-954 AKPGYHFTGWKCEI
+954 PGYHFVEWTQDGKQVSI
-968 NENKTETETLTVTLG
+968 NPELTISAN
-983 QVQTLFKEHPNQ
+983 QFKHTQ
-995 RVFRFTAQ
+995 AGHTFVYIAQ
-1003 FEPNSFKV
+1003 FEPNSFTV
-1011 QFNQNTTDTVTGTM
+1011 QYNANDGEGTM
-1025 TSQTFQY
+1025 ADQPFPY
-1032 AEAGDAYLNP
+1032 AEAENAYLRP

-1050 RFLGWSEEADGTG
+1050 RFLGWSEKADGTG
-1063 TSYADKAKFLG
+1063 TSYADKAKFQG
-1074 VTHYQGKEITDD
+1074 VTHYQGNEIINN

-1092 AQWEKLPDITIDY
+1092 ARWEKLPDITIDY

-1116 LNTAQAKEP
+1116 LNTAQTEEP
-1125 SEEELAP
+1125 SEEDLAP
-1132 QSIYTVSETGSPDHQ
+1132 QSIYTVSEKGSPDHQ
-1147 VHSFQGATAQPKDGC
+1147 VHTFQGATAKPKDGC
-1162 TFKGWYDQNKNQ
+1162 TFKGWYDQQENQ
-1174 CSTAQSFVPQAG
+1174 CSTDQRFVPTAG

-1195 YVAVFEAQQYT
+1195 YVAVFEAQKYT
-1206 LRFDANGGEGTMG
+1206 LHFDANGGEGTME

-1235 FTRAGYGFLGWA
+1235 FTRAGYAFLGWA

-1252 KVVYHD
+1252 GVAYHD
-1258 QQSLSITQNTTLYAV
+1258 QQSLSITQDTTLYAV

-1285 GHHNSGSGG
+1285 HHNSGG
-1294 TQEKPDETPPSTLN
+1294 TQEKPDETPPTTLN

-1336 TVFFRLLTDKARD
+1336 TVFFRLLTDEARD

-1362 AGAWYNKAIAT
+1362 AGAWYNKAVAT

-1380 SGYEDGSFRP
+1380 SGYEDGRFRP

-1426 DEIAKA
+1426 DEIAEA

-1505 RKSNGYETQTK
+1505 RKSDGYETQTK

>member
-8 KRLLSLVLTL
+8 KRLLSLVLTI

-25 PMSALATGDSDSD
+25 PMSALATGDSGNDSSNN
-38 PNTVDNAIVNGSF
+38 PNTAVNAIVNGSF
-51 EQFEQLDQETGT
+51 EDPPQKDRN
-63 APQLKAEKVPGWSTT
+63 APQLEAGDVSGWSTT
-78 ATDRLI
+78 AIGQLI

-96 QLSGNDKSIPD
+96 QLSGNDKRIPD
-107 GNQFAELNADETS
+107 GNQFAELNADEVS

-143 MGTDTMALI
+143 ARTDTMALI
-152 IGPKQANAPAKPDED
+152 IGPQQDNAPAKPN

-204 SKKFDENG
+204 SKKFDKNG
-212 GFLNNPG
+212 GFLNNTG

-238 WIIATGNRS
+238 WIIATGYQS
-247 WGNYG
+247 WGSYG
-252 THNRNY
+252 THSPAY
-258 NPLKGIGG
+258 DPLQGIGG

-275 VGQNETTFA
+275 VGQGKTTFA
-284 FCSYAGATSD
+284 FCSYSSSGSGGLTV
-294 KTLGNLLDNIT
+294 GNLLDNIT

-320 EGTVSAEIQGTT
+320 QGTVSAEIQGAT
-332 KTVSFS
+332 KTEAFS
-338 DKNAISV
+338 DKNAINV
-345 PVRNNRQMI
+345 PVRHNREMT
-354 LTAPATADSGV
+354 LTAPATADSGA
-365 TTFVGAYI
+365 TFVGAYI
-373 TQHSTDGSSTKFVDK
+373 TRHSTDGSSTKFVDK
-388 SEWRAN
+388 SEWTLN
-394 GTSYTYTGTVTA
+394 GTTYTYTGTVTA
-406 PTDVVLVFVR
+406 PMDVVLVFVR

-426 GDKYVHTPD
+426 GDRYVYTPG
-435 AKEPTDVVS
+435 AQEPTDVVS
-444 FAADTKRTE
+444 FAAGTGQTS
-453 YTSHA
+453 YTSHE
-458 ATASQKNG
+458 ATASQKKG
-466 WVFDGWLLARAGA
+466 WVFDGWLLARAGDGGV
-479 EERVLP
+479 VLP
-485 EVHTV
+485 AEHTV

-501 KNGTETKET
+501 KNGTETK
-510 RITTD
+510 ITAN
-515 GVALLAQWKW
+515 GVALLAQWRW

-540 DTDACGTITKD
+540 DDGDCGTITKD
-551 DSDASVKTYNAA
+551 DSSDPVKNYNAA
-563 TGEKVTVTA
+563 TGEQVTVTA
-572 KANSGYA
+572 NANKDYA

-594 SKEQTYTYTVGKQ
+594 SKNQTYAYNVGRQ

-616 AQTYTI
+616 AKTYTI
-622 TYTWDESDNKPTDQI
+622 TYAWDTSNSPTDQTP
-637 APAPGTATEGTTY
+637 PAPGTATEGTTY
-650 PLSVPQQTTVSA
+650 PLSQKFVRQKTTVSA
-662 TVNDVPGHWLFQGWK
+662 TVNGVPGHWLFQGWK
-677 EQGGTGY
+677 EKNGKDY

-698 VGSWDFIPNAQYD
+698 VGSWSFIPNNRYR
-711 LSYSM
+711 LTYNV
-716 GDTEHCWIP
+716 GDHTTNWIP
-725 SGGLGSIPSSR
+725 SGLGAVVQSNPL
-736 HYAGDTV
+736 HYYQENV
-743 TSAAAPT
+743 TSAAAPK
-750 IPEKEKTILVAKGT
+750 IPEAENTILAAKGT
-764 TFQGTWKFQGWKRSD
+764 TFQGIWKFLGWKRSD
-779 NNQIVNAEADFT
+779 TGEIVPADESFF

-803 EFTPNVYTVQYDLNN
+803 EFTPNTYKVEYNLNN
-818 DSSTEEPPAG
+818 GTEESLAG

-833 YPEIEGKTGVDTSK
+833 YPEIKGKTGVIADK
-847 SGIPFGA
+847 HGIPFGA
-854 SLTVQNFTGT
+854 SVQLRDFPGT
-864 APDGKYFAGWGLA
+864 APTGQQYFAGWGRTPDGPVA
-877 RDATALYEPGQSVNN
+877 YEPGQNVSNA
-892 KSLEVEH
+892 SL
-899 SGDTITL
+899 GITNDDTTVTL
-906 YAIYKDIG
+906 YAIYAEKQTI
-914 TVTVEFAGNDA
+914 TVEFQGNNPQWGA
-925 NGGSVDVHE
+925 VTTPS
-934 GSFSETNGTL
+934 GSFTVTD
-944 SGKEVQSVAT
+944 SVAGGDVTST
-954 AKPGYHFTGWKCEI
+954 AKSSPGYHFVKWTQDGKLVS
-968 NENKTETETLTVTLG
+968 TEQTLTV
-983 QVQTLFKEHPNQ
+983 HSSD
-995 RVFRFTAQ
+995 FTTDQAGHTFVYVAQ
-1003 FEPNSFKV
+1003 FEPNSF
-1011 QFNQNTTDTVTGTM
+1011 TVEFQKNADNATGDM
-1025 TSQTFQY
+1025 DSQTFQY
-1032 AEAGDAYLNP
+1032 AGTGKVYLNP

-1050 RFLGWSEEADGTG
+1050 RFLGWSETKDGKG
-1063 TSYADKAKFLG
+1063 TSYADQAKFQG
-1074 VTHYQGKEITDD
+1074 VTHYQGKEIKDD
-1086 ATITLY
+1086 DTITLY
-1092 AQWEKLPDITIDY
+1092 ARWEKLPEITIDY

-1116 LNTAQAKEP
+1116 LNSAQAEGP
-1125 SEEELAP
+1125 SEEDLAP
-1132 QSIYTVSETGSPDHQ
+1132 LSIHTVSEKGSPDRR
-1147 VHSFQGATAQPKDGC
+1147 VHAFQGATAKPKTGC
-1162 TFKGWYDQNKNQ
+1162 TFKGWYDQQKNP
-1174 CSTAQSFVPQAG
+1174 CSTKESFVPQAG

-1195 YVAVFEAQQYT
+1195 YVAVFEAKKYT

-1252 KVVYHD
+1252 NVAYHD
-1258 QQSLSITQNTTLYAV
+1258 QQSLSITKDTTLYAV

-1285 GHHNSGSGG
+1285 HHNSGG
-1294 TQEKPDETPPSTLN
+1294 TQEKPDETPPTTLN

-1505 RKSNGYETQTK
+1505 RKSDGYETQTK

>member
-1 MSTNPLP
+1 MSANPLP

-25 PMSALATGDSDSD
+25 PMSALAAGDLNSDSNSD
-38 PNTVDNAIVNGSF
+38 PNTADNAIVNGSF
-51 EQFEQLDQETGT
+51 ELPVQTELR
-63 APQLKAEKVPGWSTT
+63 APQLKDNEVPGWSTT
-78 ATDRLI
+78 ATDQKI
-84 EFGVNIGTSSAP
+84 ELGAQIGAACP
-96 QLSGNDKSIPD
+96 AQLDHLSDKSIPD
-107 GNQFAELNADETS
+107 GKQIAELNADEVS

-143 MGTDTMALI
+143 ARTDTMALI
-152 IGPKQANAPAKPDED
+152 IGPQQDNAPAKPN

-238 WIIATGNRS
+238 WIIATGYQS
-247 WGNYG
+247 WGSYG
-252 THNRNY
+252 THSPAY
-258 NPLKGIGG
+258 DPLQGIGG

-275 VGQNETTFA
+275 VGQGKTTFA
-284 FCSYAGATSD
+284 FCSYSSSGSGGLTV
-294 KTLGNLLDNIT
+294 GNLLDNIT

-345 PVRNNRQMI
+345 PVRNNREMT

-406 PTDVVLVFVR
+406 PTDVVLVFVQ

-426 GDKYVHTPD
+426 GDRYVHTPG
-435 AKEPTDVVS
+435 AQEPTDVVS
-444 FAADTKRTE
+444 FAADTKP
-453 YTSHA
+453 YTSHK
-458 ATASQKNG
+458 ATASQKKG
-466 WVFDGWLLARAGA
+466 WVFDGWLLARAEDG
-479 EERVLP
+479 ERVLP
-485 EVHTV
+485 ARHTV

-501 KNGTETKET
+501 QDGTETKET
-510 RITTD
+510 PITAN
-515 GVALLAQWKW
+515 GVALLAQWRW
-525 QQTFQTQL
+525 RQTFQTQL
-533 QQGDTVT
+533 QKGDTVT
-540 DTDACGTITKD
+540 DDGDCGTITKD
-551 DSDASVKTYNAA
+551 NSDDSVKNYNAA
-563 TGEKVTVTA
+563 TGEQVTVTA
-572 KANSGYA
+572 KANKGYA

-594 SKEQTYTYTVGKQ
+594 SQDPTYVYTVSRQ

-616 AQTYTI
+616 AKTYTI
-622 TYTWDESDNKPTDQI
+622 TYAWDADSSPTGQT

-650 PLSVPQQTTVSA
+650 PLSQSFVRQQTTVSA
-662 TVNDVPGHWLFQGWK
+662 TVNGVPGNWVFQGWK
-677 EQGGTGY
+677 EKDGKDY
-684 LGQEIANVTRNYIL
+684 LGQEIASVTKNYTL

-725 SGGLGSIPSSR
+725 SGGLGSIASVR
-736 HYAGDTV
+736 HYAGNTV
-743 TSAAAPT
+743 ISAEKPT
-750 IPEKEKTILVAKGT
+750 IPAEEETILATEGT
-764 TFQGTWKFQGWKRSD
+764 IFQGIWKFQGWKRSD
-779 NNQIVNAEADFT
+779 NDRIVDAGDDFT
-791 MPNQNLTLTAQW
+791 MPNHDLTLTAQW
-803 EFTPNVYTVQYDLNN
+803 EFTPNVYTVQYNLNEG
-818 DSSTEEPPAG
+818 SGTAPAPHTSYAYTELN
-828 HDSYT
+828 
-833 YPEIEGKTGVDTSK
+833 GKDGAETPDN
-847 SGIPFGA
+847 GIPFGA
-854 SLTVQNFTGT
+854 SVQLRDFTGT
-864 APDGKYFAGWGLA
+864 PPPGQYFAGWGLR

-892 KSLEVEH
+892 KSLEVKT
-899 SGDTITL
+899 SRDTITL

-925 NGGSVDVHE
+925 NRGSVNVRQ
-934 GSFSETNGTL
+934 GSFSEIKGTL
-944 SGKEVQSVAT
+944 SGDTVQSAAT
-954 AKPGYHFTGWKCEI
+954 AKPGYHFTSWKCETSGYTT
-968 NENKTETETLTVTLG
+968 KTETLTVTLD

-1003 FEPNSFKV
+1003 FEPNCFTV
-1011 QFNQNTTDTVTGTM
+1011 QYN
-1025 TSQTFQY
+1025 
-1032 AEAGDAYLNP
+1032 
-1042 NAFVRPGY
+1042 
-1050 RFLGWSEEADGTG
+1050 
-1063 TSYADKAKFLG
+1063 
-1074 VTHYQGKEITDD
+1074 
-1086 ATITLY
+1086 
-1092 AQWEKLPDITIDY
+1092 
-1105 TPFPEDLGTVT
+1105 
-1116 LNTAQAKEP
+1116 
-1125 SEEELAP
+1125 
-1132 QSIYTVSETGSPDHQ
+1132 
-1147 VHSFQGATAQPKDGC
+1147 
-1162 TFKGWYDQNKNQ
+1162 
-1174 CSTAQSFVPQAG
+1174 
-1186 TDNLYQSGS
+1186 
-1195 YVAVFEAQQYT
+1195 
-1206 LRFDANGGEGTMG
+1206 ANGGEGTME

-1235 FTRAGYGFLGWA
+1235 FTRAGYDFLGWA

-1252 KVVYHD
+1252 NVAYHD

-1285 GHHNSGSGG
+1285 GHHTSGSG
-1294 TQEKPDETPPSTLN
+1294 TQEKPDETPPTTLN

-1327 GHITRAEAA
+1327 GYITRAEAA
-1336 TVFFRLLTDKARD
+1336 TAFFRLLTDEARD

-1362 AGAWYNKAIAT
+1362 AGDWYNKAIAT

-1505 RKSNGYETQTK
+1505 RKSDGYETQTK
-1516 ILPPRDWS
+1516 LLPPRDWS

>member
-1 MSTNPLP
+1 MSANPLP
-8 KRLLSLVLTL
+8 KRLLSLALTL
-18 CMVLSLV
+18 CMVLSLA
-25 PMSALATGDSDSD
+25 PMSALAEGDPSSD
-38 PNTVDNAIVNGSF
+38 PNRVDNAIVNGSF
-51 EQFEQLDQETGT
+51 EEPGQTKLH
-63 APQLKAEKVPGWSTT
+63 APQLDAETVPGWSTT
-78 ATDRLI
+78 AKGHLI
-84 EFGVNIGTSSAP
+84 EFGVNTQTNSAP

-107 GNQFAELNADETS
+107 GNQFAELNADEVS

-128 VGGHIYEWGLSHRGR
+128 IGGHIYEWGLSHRGR
-143 MGTDTMALI
+143 AGTDTMALI
-152 IGPKQANAPAKPDED
+152 IGPRQDKAPAKPD

-175 RLTDWVQRNAQTLG
+175 RLTDWVQRNAATLG
-189 VTVPTDGCSQRITVY
+189 VTVPRDGCSQRITVY

-219 SESPFSTAPSNL
+219 NESPFSTAPSNL

-238 WIIATGNRS
+238 WIIATGNQS
-247 WGNYG
+247 WGSYG
-252 THNRNY
+252 THDPTY
-258 NPLKGIGG
+258 DPLKGIGG

-275 VGQNETTFA
+275 VGQKETTFA
-284 FCSYAGATSD
+284 FCSYSSSGSGGLTV
-294 KTLGNLLDNIT
+294 GNLLDNIT

-320 EGTVSAEIQGTT
+320 EGTVSAEIQGAT
-332 KTVSFS
+332 KTETFS
-338 DKNAISV
+338 DSNAIAV
-345 PVRNNRQMI
+345 PVRNKRQMTI
-354 LTAPATADSGV
+354 TAPATAASGA
-365 TTFVGAYI
+365 TFVGAYI
-373 TQHSTDGSSTKFVDK
+373 TRHSTDDSSTEFVDK
-388 SEWRAN
+388 SDKNRWTLNE
-394 GTSYTYTGTVTA
+394 TTYTYTGTVTA

-426 GDKYVHTPD
+426 GDKYVHTPG
-435 AKEPTDVVS
+435 AQQPTDVVS
-444 FAADTKRTE
+444 FAAGTGP

-458 ATASQKNG
+458 ATASQKTG
-466 WVFDGWLLARAGA
+466 WVFDGWLLARAGN

-485 EVHTV
+485 EEHTV

-501 KNGTETKET
+501 KKGTETKET
-510 RITTD
+510 RITAD
-515 GVALLAQWKW
+515 GVALLAQWRW

-533 QQGDTVT
+533 QQGDTAKNNS
-540 DTDACGTITKD
+540 DCGTITKD
-551 DSDASVKTYNAA
+551 NSSDPVKTYNAA
-563 TGEKVTVTA
+563 TGEQVIVTA
-572 KANSGYA
+572 NAKPGYA

-594 SKEQTYTYTVGKQ
+594 SQEQTYTYTVGKQ

-616 AQTYTI
+616 AKTYTI
-622 TYTWDESDNKPTDQI
+622 TYTWDANNSPTGQTI
-637 APAPGTATEGTTY
+637 PETGTATEGTTY
-650 PLSVPQQTTVSA
+650 PLSQTFVTGK
-662 TVNDVPGHWLFQGWK
+662 TTCPGSKNGIPGNWVFQGWTK
-677 EQGGTGY
+677 DGNGEV
-684 LGQEIANVTRNYIL
+684 LGAEIANVQENINL
-698 VGSWDFIPNAQYD
+698 VGSWDFIPNNQYR
-711 LSYSM
+711 LTYNV
-716 GDTEHCWIP
+716 GDHTTNWIP
-725 SGGLGSIPSSR
+725 SGLGEVVQANPL
-736 HYAGDTV
+736 HYYQETV
-743 TSAAAPT
+743 TSAAAPK
-750 IPEKEKTILVAKGT
+750 IPEAEKTILVANGT
-764 TFQGTWKFQGWKRSD
+764 TFQGTWTFQGWKRSD
-779 NNQIVNAEADFT
+779 TGDIVSVNESFS
-791 MPNQNLTLTAQW
+791 MPNHDLTLTAQW
-803 EFTPNVYTVQYDLNN
+803 TFTPNTYKVAYNLNGGTG
-818 DSSTEEPPAG
+818 DTPAG

-833 YPEIEGKTGVDTSK
+833 YPEIEGKTGVIADK
-847 SGIPFGA
+847 PGIPFGA
-854 SLTVQNFTGT
+854 GLTVRDFTGT
-864 APDGKYFAGWGLA
+864 APEGKYFAGWGLTKNGPVA
-877 RDATALYEPGQSVNN
+877 YAPGQNVSNV
-892 KSLEVEH
+892 SLGIAEDGTTV
-899 SGDTITL
+899 TL
-906 YAIYKDIG
+906 YAIYADVKAITVEFQGNDPQWG
-914 TVTVEFAGNDA
+914 TVTTRSGSFTVT
-925 NGGSVDVHE
+925 GSVDEKTVT
-934 GSFSETNGTL
+934 S
-944 SGKEVQSVAT
+944 T
-954 AKPGYHFTGWKCEI
+954 ANPSPGYHFVKWTKGAEQVSDDQ
-968 NENKTETETLTVTLG
+968 TLTVRSSQFDTDQAG
-983 QVQTLFKEHPNQ
+983 KTFVYVAH
-995 RVFRFTAQ
+995 
-1003 FEPNSFKV
+1003 FEPNRFTV

-1025 TSQTFQY
+1025 ASQTFQY
-1032 AEAGDAYLNP
+1032 AEAGNAYLNP

-1050 RFLGWSEEADGTG
+1050 RFLGWSETENGTG
-1063 TSYADKAKFLG
+1063 TSYADQAKFQG
-1074 VTHYQGKEITDD
+1074 VTHYQGNEINNN
-1086 ATITLY
+1086 AIITLY

-1116 LNTAQAKEP
+1116 LNSAQAEEP
-1125 SEEELAP
+1125 SEEDLAP

-1147 VHSFQGATAQPKDGC
+1147 VHTFQGATAQPKAGC
-1162 TFKGWYDQNKNQ
+1162 TFKGWYDQQKKLL
-1174 CSTAQSFVPQAG
+1174 STDQRFVPQAG

-1206 LRFDANGGEGTMG
+1206 LCFDANGGEGTMG

-1235 FTRAGYGFLGWA
+1235 FTRAGYDFLGWA

-1252 KVVYHD
+1252 GVVYHD
-1258 QQSLSITQNTTLYAV
+1258 QQSLSITQDTTLYAI

-1294 TQEKPDETPPSTLN
+1294 TQEKPDETPPTTLN
-1308 DTDHYA
+1308 YTDHYA

-1336 TVFFRLLTDKARD
+1336 TVFFRLLTDEARD

-1357 YPDVS
+1357 YPDVL
-1362 AGAWYNKAIAT
+1362 AGVWYNKAIAT

-1413 DTPFTDL
+1413 GTPFTDL

-1505 RKSNGYETQTK
+1505 RKSDGYETQTK
-1516 ILPPRDWS
+1516 LLPPRDWS

>member
-1 MSTNPLP
+1 MSANPLP

-25 PMSALATGDSDSD
+25 PMSALAAGDLNSDSNSD
-38 PNTVDNAIVNGSF
+38 PNTADNAIVNGSF
-51 EQFEQLDQETGT
+51 ELPVQTELR
-63 APQLKAEKVPGWSTT
+63 APQLKDNEVPGWSTT
-78 ATDRLI
+78 ATDQKI
-84 EFGVNIGTSSAP
+84 ELGAQIGAACP
-96 QLSGNDKSIPD
+96 AQLDHLSDKSIPD
-107 GNQFAELNADETS
+107 GKQIAELNADEVS

-143 MGTDTMALI
+143 ARTDTMALI
-152 IGPKQANAPAKPDED
+152 IGPQQDNAPAKPN

-204 SKKFDENG
+204 SKKFDKNG
-212 GFLNNPG
+212 GFLNNTG

-238 WIIATGNRS
+238 WIIATGYQS
-247 WGNYG
+247 WGSYG
-252 THNRNY
+252 THSPAY
-258 NPLKGIGG
+258 DPLQGIGG

-275 VGQNETTFA
+275 VGQGKTTFA
-284 FCSYAGATSD
+284 FCSYSSSGSGGLTV
-294 KTLGNLLDNIT
+294 GNLLDNIT

-345 PVRNNRQMI
+345 PVRNNRQMT

-394 GTSYTYTGTVTA
+394 GTTYTYTGTVTA
-406 PTDVVLVFVR
+406 PTDVVLVFVQ

-444 FAADTKRTE
+444 FAADTGRKS

-458 ATASQKNG
+458 ATASQKTG

-510 RITTD
+510 RITAN

-533 QQGDTVT
+533 QQGDTAT
-540 DTDACGTITKD
+540 DNKDCGTITKD
-551 DSDASVKTYNAA
+551 NKTVETYNAA

-594 SKEQTYTYTVGKQ
+594 SQEQTYTYTVGRQ
-607 GVQTVYARF
+607 DVQTVYARF
-616 AQTYTI
+616 AKTYTI
-622 TYTWDESDNKPTDQI
+622 TYTWDTSDNKPTDQTP
-637 APAPGTATEGTTY
+637 PAQGTATAGTTY
-650 PLSVPQQTTVSA
+650 PLSQAFVPQQTTVSA
-662 TVNDVPGHWLFQGWK
+662 TVNGVPGHWLFQGWK
-677 EQGGTGY
+677 EQGGTDY
-684 LGQEIANVTRNYIL
+684 LGQEIANVTRNYDL
-698 VGSWDFIPNAQYD
+698 VGSWSFIPNNRYRLTYD
-711 LSYSM
+711 V
-716 GDTEHCWIP
+716 GNHNTNWIP
-725 SGGLGSIPSSR
+725 SGLGAVVQSNPL
-736 HYAGDTV
+736 HYYQETV

-750 IPEKEKTILVAKGT
+750 IPEAEKTILAANGT
-764 TFQGTWKFQGWKRSD
+764 NFQGTWEFQGWKRSD
-779 NNQIVNAEADFT
+779 TGETVPVGERSFS
-791 MPNQNLTLTAQW
+791 MPNHDLTLTAQW
-803 EFTPNVYTVQYDLNN
+803 EFTPNTYKVAYDLNN
-818 DSSTEEPPAG
+818 GTGDTPAG

-833 YPEIEGKTGVDTSK
+833 YPEIEGKAGVIADK
-847 SGIPFGA
+847 PGIPFGA
-854 SLTVQNFTGT
+854 SLTVRDFTGN
-864 APDGKYFAGWGLA
+864 APKGKYFAGWGLH
-877 RDATALYEPGQSVNN
+877 RDDKALYEPGQRVNN
-892 KSLEVEH
+892 ESLEVKN

-914 TVTVEFAGNDA
+914 TVTVEFAGNDETR
-925 NGGSVDVHE
+925 GSVSVRQ
-934 GSFSETNGTL
+934 GSFSEINGTL
-944 SGKEVQSVAT
+944 SGDTAQGDTVQSVAT

-968 NENKTETETLTVTLG
+968 NGNTTDTETLAVTAS
-983 QVQTLFKEHPNQ
+983 QVQELFTAHQEQ

-1003 FEPNSFKV
+1003 FEPNRFTV
-1011 QFNQNTTDTVTGTM
+1011 QFEKNADNATGKM
-1025 TSQTFQY
+1025 DKQTFQY
-1032 AEAGDAYLNP
+1032 AGTENVYLNQ

-1050 RFLGWSEEADGTG
+1050 RFLGWSETEDGKG

-1074 VTHYQGKEITDD
+1074 VPANDG
-1086 ATITLY
+1086 ATVTLY
-1092 AQWEKLPDITIDY
+1092 AQWQAYSSVTIRY
-1105 TPFPEDLGTVT
+1105 TAFPNDLGTVV
-1116 LNTAQAKEP
+1116 LNKEGQTASAATE
-1125 SEEELAP
+1125 
-1132 QSIYTVSETGSPDHQ
+1132 ETGSPDPALQ
-1147 VHSFQGATAQPKDGC
+1147 EIVGATATTAQGSV
-1162 TFKGWYDQNKNQ
+1162 FEGWYDQHGTRL
-1174 CSTAQSFVPQAG
+1174 STDLQYKPRPVN
-1186 TDNLYQSGS
+1186 DLYEGGS
-1195 YVAVFEAQQYT
+1195 YVAHFHAQQYT

-1228 QSLTKCG
+1228 RSLTKCG
-1235 FTRAGYGFLGWA
+1235 FTRAGYDFLGWA
-1247 TAADG
+1247 TAENGNVA
-1252 KVVYHD
+1252 YHD
-1258 QQSLSITQNTTLYAV
+1258 QQSLSITQDTTLYAV

-1285 GHHNSGSGG
+1285 GHHNSGG
-1294 TQEKPDETPPSTLN
+1294 TQEKPDETPPTTLN

-1336 TVFFRLLTDKARD
+1336 TVFFRLLTDEARD

-1390 NATVTRAEFAAMAAR
+1390 NATVTRAEFAAMAVR

-1505 RKSNGYETQTK
+1505 RKSDGYETQTK
-1516 ILPPRDWS
+1516 LLPPRDWS

>member
-252 THNRNY
+252 THNSNY
-258 NPLKGIGG
+258 NPLQGIGG

-373 TQHSTDGSSTKFVDK
+373 TQHRTDGSFTEFVDK
-388 SEWRAN
+388 SKWKLN
-394 GTSYTYTGTVTA
+394 GTTYTYTGTVTA
-406 PTDVVLVFVR
+406 PTDVVLVFVQ

-426 GDKYVHTPD
+426 GDRYVHTPG

-444 FAADTKRTE
+444 FAADTKP
-453 YTSHA
+453 YTSHE
-458 ATASQKNG
+458 ATASKKNG
-466 WVFDGWLLARAGA
+466 WVFDGWLLARAGN
-479 EERVLP
+479 EGRVLP
-485 EVHTV
+485 AKHTV
-490 SYANGVFTFTY
+490 SYDNGTFTFTD
-501 KNGTETKET
+501 ETGQKRAE
-510 RITTD
+510 IKAN
-515 GVALLAQWKW
+515 GVALLAQWRW

-533 QQGDTVT
+533 QQGDTVKE
-540 DTDACGTITKD
+540 DKACGTITKNGQTAD
-551 DSDASVKTYNAA
+551 TYNAA
-563 TGEKVTVTA
+563 TGEEVTVTA
-572 KANSGYA
+572 NAKPGYA

-594 SKEQTYTYTVGKQ
+594 SQEQTYAYTVGKQ

-616 AQTYTI
+616 AKTYTI
-622 TYTWDESDNKPTDQI
+622 TYAWDASNSPTDQI
-637 APAPGTATEGTTY
+637 PEAPEAGTATEGTTY
-650 PLSVPQQTTVSA
+650 PLSQTFVPQQTTVSA
-662 TVNDVPGHWLFQGWK
+662 TVNGVPGHWLFQGWK
-677 EQGGTGY
+677 EQGGTDY
-684 LGQEIANVTRNYIL
+684 LGQEIANVTRNYDL
-698 VGSWDFIPNAQYD
+698 VGSWSFIPNNRYR
-711 LSYSM
+711 LTYNV
-716 GDTEHCWIP
+716 GDHTTNWIP
-725 SGGLGSIPSSR
+725 SGLGAVVQSNPL
-736 HYAGDTV
+736 HYYQEKV

-750 IPEKEKTILVAKGT
+750 IPAAENTILAANGT
-764 TFQGTWKFQGWKRSD
+764 TFQGTWTFQGWKRSD
-779 NNQIVNAEADFT
+779 NDKIVNEKAEFT
-791 MPNQNLTLTAQW
+791 MPNHDLTLTAQW
-803 EFTPNVYTVQYDLNN
+803 TFKPNTYKVEYNLNDGTGTVPEAHTSYEYTELN
-818 DSSTEEPPAG
+818 
-828 HDSYT
+828 
-833 YPEIEGKTGVDTSK
+833 GKDGAEK
-847 SGIPFGA
+847 PSGIPFGA
-854 SLTVQNFTGT
+854 SLIVQNFTGT
-864 APDGKYFAGWGLA
+864 APDGTYFAGWGRTPDGPVA
-877 RDATALYEPGQSVNN
+877 YEPGEDVSNA
-892 KSLEVEH
+892 SLGITEKNATV
-899 SGDTITL
+899 TL
-906 YAIYKDIG
+906 YAIYAEEQTI
-914 TVTVEFAGNDA
+914 TVEFQGNNPQWGA
-925 NGGSVDVHE
+925 VTTRS
-934 GSFSETNGTL
+934 GSFTVTD
-944 SGKEVQSVAT
+944 SVAEKT
-954 AKPGYHFTGWKCEI
+954 VTSKAEPSPGYHFVEWTKGGERVS
-968 NENKTETETLTVTLG
+968 TDQTLTVRSSDFTEG
-983 QVQTLFKEHPNQ
+983 QAGQTFVYVAH
-995 RVFRFTAQ
+995 
-1003 FEPNSFKV
+1003 FEPNRFTV
-1011 QFNQNTTDTVTGTM
+1011 HFDQNTEDTVKGTM
-1025 TSQTFQY
+1025 ADQKFQY
-1032 AEAGDAYLNP
+1032 AEAENAYLRP

-1050 RFLGWSEEADGTG
+1050 RFLGWSE
-1063 TSYADKAKFLG
+1063 TSGKQNVVYADKAKFQG
-1074 VTHYQGKEITDD
+1074 VPAENK
-1086 ATITLY
+1086 AVVTLY
-1092 AQWEKLPDITIDY
+1092 AQWQAYSPVTIRY
-1105 TPFPEDLGTVT
+1105 TAVPNDLGTVI
-1116 LNTAQAKEP
+1116 LNKENQTASAATE
-1125 SEEELAP
+1125 
-1132 QSIYTVSETGSPDHQ
+1132 ETGSPDPALQ
-1147 VHSFQGATAQPKDGC
+1147 AIVGATATTVSGSV
-1162 TFKGWYDQNKNQ
+1162 FEGWYDQY
-1174 CSTAQSFVPQAG
+1174 G
-1186 TDNLYQSGS
+1186 TLLSKAPNYKPRLVNDLYEGGS
-1195 YVAVFEAQQYT
+1195 YVAYFHAQQYT
-1206 LRFDANGGEGTMG
+1206 LHFNANGGEGTMG

-1235 FTRAGYGFLGWA
+1235 FTRAGYAFLGWA
-1247 TAADG
+1247 MAADG
-1252 KVVYHD
+1252 KVAYHD
-1258 QQSLSITQNTTLYAV
+1258 QQSLSITQDTTLYAV

-1285 GHHNSGSGG
+1285 GHHNSGG
-1294 TQEKPDETPPSTLN
+1294 TQEKPDETPPTTLN

-1362 AGAWYNKAIAT
+1362 AGDWYNKAIAT

-1461 NRVLRRLPE
+1461 NCVLRRLPE

-1505 RKSNGYETQTK
+1505 RKSDGYETQTK
-1516 ILPPRDWS
+1516 LLPPRDWS

>member
-1 MSTNPLP
+1 MSANPLP

-25 PMSALATGDSDSD
+25 PMSALAEGDPSSD
-38 PNTVDNAIVNGSF
+38 PNRVDNAIVNGSF
-51 EQFEQLDQETGT
+51 EKPGQTKML
-63 APQLKAEKVPGWSTT
+63 APQLEAQTVPGWSTT
-78 ATDRLI
+78 ATGHLI
-84 EFGVNIGTSSAP
+84 EFGVNIGRSYAP
-96 QLSGNDKSIPD
+96 QLWGSDKSIPN
-107 GNQFAELNADETS
+107 GNQFAELNADEVS

-143 MGTDTMALI
+143 EGKDTMALI
-152 IGPKQANAPAKPDED
+152 IGPKQANAPAKPGKDGKD
-167 ENGQDQFM
+167 GQDQFM
-175 RLTDWVQRNAQTLG
+175 RLTAWVQRNAETLG
-189 VTVPTDGCSQRITVY
+189 VTVPRDGCSQRITVY

-219 SESPFSTAPSNL
+219 NESPFSTAPSNL

-238 WIIATGNRS
+238 WIIATGNQS
-247 WGNYG
+247 WGSYG
-252 THNRNY
+252 THDPTY
-258 NPLKGIGG
+258 DPLKGIGG

-275 VGQNETTFA
+275 VGQKETTFA

-320 EGTVSAEIQGTT
+320 QGTVSAEIQGAT
-332 KTVSFS
+332 KTEAFS
-338 DKNAISV
+338 DSNAINV
-345 PVRNNRQMI
+345 PVRNNRQMT
-354 LTAPATADSGV
+354 LTAPATAASGA
-365 TTFVGAYI
+365 TFVGAYI
-373 TQHSTDGSSTKFVDK
+373 TRHNTSGSSTEFVDK
-388 SEWRAN
+388 SDTSKWTRN
-394 GTSYTYTGTVTA
+394 GTTYTYTGTVTA
-406 PTDVVLVFVR
+406 PTDVVLVFVQ

-426 GDKYVHTPD
+426 GDKYVHTLG
-435 AKEPTDVVS
+435 AQEPTDVVS
-444 FAADTKRTE
+444 FAAGTE
-453 YTSHA
+453 SYTSHA
-458 ATASQKNG
+458 ATASRQTG
-466 WVFDGWLLARAGA
+466 WVFDGWLLARAGNGL
-479 EERVLP
+479 VLP
-485 EVHTV
+485 AKHTV

-501 KNGTETKET
+501 QDGAEKKQTP
-510 RITTD
+510 ITAN

-572 KANSGYA
+572 NAKPDYA

-594 SKEQTYTYTVGKQ
+594 SQKQTYTYTVGKQ

-616 AQTYTI
+616 AKTYTI

-662 TVNDVPGHWLFQGWK
+662 TVNGVPGHWLFQGWK
-677 EQGGTGY
+677 EQGGTDY
-684 LGQEIANVTRNYIL
+684 LGQEIANVTRNYDL
-698 VGSWDFIPNAQYD
+698 VGSWSFIPNNRYRLTYD
-711 LSYSM
+711 V
-716 GDTEHCWIP
+716 GNHNTNWIP
-725 SGGLGSIPSSR
+725 SGLGAVVQSNPL
-736 HYAGDTV
+736 HYYQETV

-750 IPEKEKTILVAKGT
+750 IPEAEKTILAANGT
-764 TFQGTWKFQGWKRSD
+764 NFQGTWEFQGWKRSD
-779 NNQIVNAEADFT
+779 TGETVPVGERSFS
-791 MPNQNLTLTAQW
+791 MPNHDLTLTAQW
-803 EFTPNVYTVQYDLNN
+803 EFTPNTYKVAYDLNN
-818 DSSTEEPPAG
+818 GTGDTPAG

-833 YPEIEGKTGVDTSK
+833 YPEIEGKAGVIADK
-847 SGIPFGA
+847 PGIPFGA
-854 SLTVQNFTGT
+854 SLTVRDFTGN
-864 APDGKYFAGWGLA
+864 APKGKYFAGWGLH
-877 RDATALYEPGQSVNN
+877 RDDKALYEPGQRVNN
-892 KSLEVEH
+892 ESLEVKN

-914 TVTVEFAGNDA
+914 TVTVEFAGNDETR
-925 NGGSVDVHE
+925 GSVSVRQ
-934 GSFSETNGTL
+934 GSFSEINGTL
-944 SGKEVQSVAT
+944 SGDTAQGDTVQSVAT
-954 AKPGYHFTGWKCEI
+954 AKPGYHFTGWTCE
-968 NENKTETETLTVTLG
+968 TSGHTTSTETLTVSAS
-983 QVQTLFKEHPNQ
+983 QVQELFTKNQQQ

-1003 FEPNSFKV
+1003 FEPNQFTV
-1011 QFNQNTTDTVTGTM
+1011 QFQKNADNATGSM
-1025 TSQTFQY
+1025 KDQTFQY
-1032 AEAGDAYLNP
+1032 AAGGDAYLNP
-1042 NAFVRPGY
+1042 NAFVRLGY
-1050 RFLGWSEEADGTG
+1050 RFLGWSE
-1063 TSYADKAKFLG
+1063 TSGKQNVVYADKAKFQG
-1074 VTHYQGKEITDD
+1074 VPAENK
-1086 ATITLY
+1086 AVVTLY
-1092 AQWEKLPDITIDY
+1092 AQWQAYSPVTIRY
-1105 TPFPEDLGTVT
+1105 TAVPNNLGTVT
-1116 LNTAQAKEP
+1116 LNKEGQTASAATE
-1125 SEEELAP
+1125 
-1132 QSIYTVSETGSPDHQ
+1132 ETGSPDPALQ
-1147 VHSFQGATAQPKDGC
+1147 AIVGATATTVSGSV
-1162 TFKGWYDQNKNQ
+1162 FEGWYDQY
-1174 CSTAQSFVPQAG
+1174 G
-1186 TDNLYQSGS
+1186 TLLSKAPNYKPRLVNDLYEGGS
-1195 YVAVFEAQQYT
+1195 YVAYFHAQQYT
-1206 LRFDANGGEGTMG
+1206 LHFNANGGEGTME

-1235 FTRAGYGFLGWA
+1235 FTRAGYDFLGWA

-1252 KVVYHD
+1252 GVVYHD
-1258 QQSLSITQNTTLYAV
+1258 QQSLSITQDTTLYAV

-1285 GHHNSGSGG
+1285 GHHNSGSG
-1294 TQEKPDETPPSTLN
+1294 TQEKPDETPPTTLN

-1505 RKSNGYETQTK
+1505 RKSDGYETQTK
-1516 ILPPRDWS
+1516 LLPPRDWS

>member
-1 MSTNPLP
+1 MSVNPLP

-25 PMSALATGDSDSD
+25 LMSALATGDSSSD
-38 PNTVDNAIVNGSF
+38 PDRVDNAIVNGSF
-51 EQFEQLDQETGT
+51 EKPAQTSEL
-63 APQLKAEKVPGWSTT
+63 APQLNATTVPGWSTT
-78 ATDRLI
+78 ATDHLI
-84 EFGVNIGTSSAP
+84 EFGVNIGRSSAP
-96 QLSGNDKSIPD
+96 QLWGTDRSIPD

-143 MGTDTMALI
+143 AGTDTMALI
-152 IGPKQANAPAKPDED
+152 IGPKQAKDPAKPDKN

-175 RLTDWVQRNAQTLG
+175 RLTDWVQRNAETLG
-189 VTVPTDGCSQRITVY
+189 VIVPRDGCSQRITVY

-219 SESPFSTAPSNL
+219 NESPFSTAPSNL

-238 WIIATGNRS
+238 WIIATDNRS
-247 WGNYG
+247 WGSYG
-252 THNRNY
+252 THSPTY
-258 NPLKGIGG
+258 DPLQGIGG

-284 FCSYAGATSD
+284 FCSYAGATSNR
-294 KTLGNLLDNIT
+294 TLGNLLDNIT

-320 EGTVSAEIQGTT
+320 EGTVSAEIQGATQ
-332 KTVSFS
+332 TVDFS
-338 DKNAISV
+338 DKNAIDV
-345 PVRNNRQMI
+345 PVRNNRQMT

-373 TQHSTDGSSTKFVDK
+373 TQHRTDGSFTEFVDK
-388 SEWRAN
+388 SKWTPN
-394 GTSYTYTGTVTA
+394 GTTYTYTGTVTA

-426 GDKYVHTPD
+426 GDKYVHTRG

-466 WVFDGWLLARAGA
+466 WVFAGWLLARAGN

-485 EVHTV
+485 EEHKV

-501 KNGTETKET
+501 KKGTETKET
-510 RITTD
+510 RITAD
-515 GVALLAQWKW
+515 GVALLAQWRW

-540 DTDACGTITKD
+540 NDGDCGTITTKD
-551 DSDASVKTYNAA
+551 GQTAATYNAA
-563 TGEKVTVTA
+563 TGEQVTVTA
-572 KANSGYA
+572 NANSGYA

-594 SKEQTYTYTVGKQ
+594 SQDPTYAYTVGRQ

-616 AQTYTI
+616 AKTYTI
-622 TYTWDESDNKPTDQI
+622 TYAWDTSNSPTDQTL
-637 APAPGTATEGTTY
+637 PAQGTATEGTTY

-677 EQGGTGY
+677 EQGGTEY
-684 LGQEIANVTRNYIL
+684 LGQEIANVTRNYTL
-698 VGSWDFIPNAQYD
+698 VGSWSFIPNNRYR
-711 LSYSM
+711 LTYNV
-716 GDTEHCWIP
+716 GDHTTNWIP
-725 SGGLGSIPSSR
+725 SGLGAVVQSNPL
-736 HYAGDTV
+736 HYYQEKV

-750 IPEKEKTILVAKGT
+750 IPAAENTILAANGT

-779 NNQIVNAEADFT
+779 TGGTAKTSFP
-791 MPNQNLTLTAQW
+791 MPNHDLTLTAQW
-803 EFTPNVYTVQYDLNN
+803 EFTPNVYTVKYDLNGGTGTTPAVHN
-818 DSSTEEPPAG
+818 NYAYTELADKDGAKKLE
-828 HDSYT
+828 
-833 YPEIEGKTGVDTSK
+833 
-847 SGIPFGA
+847 GIPFGA
-854 SLTVQNFTGT
+854 SVQLRDFLGA
-864 APDGKYFAGWGLA
+864 APTEEKYFAGWGRTPDGPVA
-877 RDATALYEPGQSVNN
+877 YEPGEDVSNA
-892 KSLEVEH
+892 SLGITEKNATV
-899 SGDTITL
+899 TL
-906 YAIYKDIG
+906 YAIYAEEQTI
-914 TVTVEFAGNDA
+914 TVEFQGNNPQWGA
-925 NGGSVDVHE
+925 VTTRS
-934 GSFSETNGTL
+934 GSFTVTD
-944 SGKEVQSVAT
+944 SVAEKT
-954 AKPGYHFTGWKCEI
+954 VTSKAEPSPGYHFVEWTKDGKQVS
-968 NENKTETETLTVTLG
+968 TDQTLTI
-983 QVQTLFKEHPNQ
+983 QSSQFKTDQAGHTFVYVA
-995 RVFRFTAQ
+995 R
-1003 FEPNSFKV
+1003 FEPNRF
-1011 QFNQNTTDTVTGTM
+1011 TVRYNANGGKGTMEDQPFQYTGT
-1025 TSQTFQY
+1025 
-1032 AEAGDAYLNP
+1032 ENVYLNP
-1042 NAFVRPGY
+1042 NAFVCPGY

-1063 TSYADKAKFLG
+1063 TSYADQAKFQG
-1074 VTHYQGKEITDD
+1074 VTHYQGKEIINN

-1092 AQWEKLPDITIDY
+1092 AQWEKLPEITIDY

-1206 LRFDANGGEGTMG
+1206 LRFDANGGEGTME

-1247 TAADG
+1247 MAADG
-1252 KVVYHD
+1252 KVAYHD
-1258 QQSLSITQNTTLYAV
+1258 QQSLSITQDTTLYAV

-1285 GHHNSGSGG
+1285 GHHNSGG
-1294 TQEKPDETPPSTLN
+1294 TQEKPDETPPTTLN

-1336 TVFFRLLTDKARD
+1336 TVFFRLLTDEARD

-1505 RKSNGYETQTK
+1505 RKSDGYETQTK
-1516 ILPPRDWS
+1516 LLPPRDWS

>member
-1 MSTNPLP
+1 MSANSLP
-8 KRLLSLVLTL
+8 KRLLSLVLTF

-25 PMSALATGDSDSD
+25 PMSALATGDSSSD
-38 PNTVDNAIVNGSF
+38 PDRVDNAIVNGSF
-51 EQFEQLDQETGT
+51 EKPAQTSEL
-63 APQLKAEKVPGWSTT
+63 APQLNATTVPGWSTT
-78 ATDRLI
+78 ATDHLI
-84 EFGVNIGTSSAP
+84 EFGVNIGRSSAP
-96 QLSGNDKSIPD
+96 QLWGTDRSIPD

-120 TLYQNVST
+120 TLYQNVRT
-128 VGGHIYEWGLSHRGR
+128 VDGHIYEWGLSHRGR
-143 MGTDTMALI
+143 EGTDTMALI
-152 IGPKQANAPAKPDED
+152 IGPQQANAPAKP
-167 ENGQDQFM
+167 NKTGQDQFM
-175 RLTDWVQRNAQTLG
+175 RLTDWVKRNAETLG
-189 VTVPTDGCSQRITVY
+189 VTVPRDGCSQRITVY

-212 GFLNNPG
+212 GFLNNTG

-238 WIIATGNRS
+238 WIIATGNQS
-247 WGNYG
+247 WGSYG

-275 VGQNETTFA
+275 AGQNETTFA
-284 FCSYAGATSD
+284 FCSYAGATNN

-320 EGTVSAEIQGTT
+320 QGTVGAEIQGTT
-332 KTVSFS
+332 KTVDFS
-338 DKNAISV
+338 DKNAINV
-345 PVRNNRQMI
+345 PVRNKRKMT
-354 LTAPATADSGV
+354 LTAPATAASGA
-365 TTFVGAYI
+365 TFVGAYI
-373 TQHSTDGSSTKFVDK
+373 TQHSTSGSSTEFVDK

-394 GTSYTYTGTVTA
+394 GTNYTYTGTVIA
-406 PTDVVLVFVR
+406 PTDVVLVFVQ

-426 GDKYVHTPD
+426 GDRYVHTPG
-435 AKEPTDVVS
+435 AQQPTDVVS
-444 FAADTKRTE
+444 FAADTRRTE

-458 ATASQKNG
+458 ATASQQIG
-466 WVFDGWLLARAGA
+466 WVFDGWLLARAGK

-485 EVHTV
+485 AVHTV
-490 SYANGVFTFTY
+490 SYANGTFTF
-501 KNGTETKET
+501 KDETGQT
-510 RITTD
+510 RAEIEAD
-515 GVALLAQWKW
+515 GVALLAQWRW

-540 DTDACGTITKD
+540 DTDACGTIKIKKD
-551 DSDASVKTYNAA
+551 DSDVPVKTYDAA
-563 TGEKVTVTA
+563 TGEQVTVTA
-572 KANSGYA
+572 NANEGYA

-594 SKEQTYTYTVGKQ
+594 SQDPTYTYTVGRQ

-616 AQTYTI
+616 AKTYTI
-622 TYTWDESDNKPTDQI
+622 TYTWDESDNKPTDQTP
-637 APAPGTATEGTTY
+637 PAQGTATAGTTY
-650 PLSVPQQTTVSA
+650 PLSQAFVPQQTTVSA
-662 TVNDVPGHWLFQGWK
+662 TVNGVPGHWLFQGWK
-677 EQGGTGY
+677 EQGGTDY
-684 LGQEIANVTRNYIL
+684 LGQEIANVTRNYDL
-698 VGSWDFIPNAQYD
+698 VGSWSFIPNNRYRLTYD
-711 LSYSM
+711 V
-716 GDTEHCWIP
+716 GNHNTNWIP
-725 SGGLGSIPSSR
+725 SGLGAVVQSNPL
-736 HYAGDTV
+736 HYYQETV

-750 IPEKEKTILVAKGT
+750 IPEAEKTILAANGT
-764 TFQGTWKFQGWKRSD
+764 NFQGTWEFQGWKRSD
-779 NNQIVNAEADFT
+779 TGETVPVGERSFS
-791 MPNQNLTLTAQW
+791 MPNHDLTLTAQW
-803 EFTPNVYTVQYDLNN
+803 EFTPNTYKVAYNLNN
-818 DSSTEEPPAG
+818 GMGDPPAG

-833 YPEIEGKTGVDTSK
+833 YPEIQGKTGVDTSK

-854 SLTVQNFTGT
+854 SVQLRDFLGT
-864 APDGKYFAGWGLA
+864 PPTGKYFAGWGLTPNGPVA
-877 RDATALYEPGQSVNN
+877 YEPEESVNN
-892 KSLEVEH
+892 ESLKVTT
-899 SGDTITL
+899 SRNTITL

-914 TVTVEFAGNDA
+914 TVTVEFAENDA
-925 NGGSVDVHE
+925 NRGSVDVRQ
-934 GSFSETNGTL
+934 GSFSEINGTL
-944 SGKEVQSVAT
+944 SGDTVRSVAT
-954 AKPGYHFTGWKCEI
+954 AKPGYHFTGWTCETSGKRTDA
-968 NENKTETETLTVTLG
+968 KTLKVTAS

-1003 FEPNSFKV
+1003 FEPNSF
-1011 QFNQNTTDTVTGTM
+1011 TVR
-1025 TSQTFQY
+1025 Y
-1032 AEAGDAYLNP
+1032 N
-1042 NAFVRPGY
+1042 
-1050 RFLGWSEEADGTG
+1050 
-1063 TSYADKAKFLG
+1063 
-1074 VTHYQGKEITDD
+1074 
-1086 ATITLY
+1086 
-1092 AQWEKLPDITIDY
+1092 
-1105 TPFPEDLGTVT
+1105 
-1116 LNTAQAKEP
+1116 
-1125 SEEELAP
+1125 
-1132 QSIYTVSETGSPDHQ
+1132 
-1147 VHSFQGATAQPKDGC
+1147 
-1162 TFKGWYDQNKNQ
+1162 
-1174 CSTAQSFVPQAG
+1174 
-1186 TDNLYQSGS
+1186 
-1195 YVAVFEAQQYT
+1195 
-1206 LRFDANGGEGTMG
+1206 ANGGEGTMG

-1235 FTRAGYGFLGWA
+1235 FTRSGYAFLGWA

-1252 KVVYHD
+1252 KVAYHD
-1258 QQSLSITQNTTLYAV
+1258 QQSLSITQDTTLYAV

-1285 GHHNSGSGG
+1285 GHHNSGG
-1294 TQEKPDETPPSTLN
+1294 TQEKPDETPPTTLN

-1362 AGAWYNKAIAT
+1362 AGDWYNKAIAT

-1505 RKSNGYETQTK
+1505 RKSDGYETQTK

>member
-1 MSTNPLP
+1 MSANPLP

-18 CMVLSLV
+18 CMVLSLAS
-25 PMSALATGDSDSD
+25 MSALATGDPSNDS
-38 PNTVDNAIVNGSF
+38 NTADNAIVNGSF
-51 EQFEQLDQETGT
+51 EEPGQTDK
-63 APQLKAEKVPGWSTT
+63 APQLDYVPGWSTT

-84 EFGVNIGTSSAP
+84 EFGVNTQANSAP
-96 QLSGNDKSIPD
+96 QLWGTDKSIPD
-107 GNQFAELNADETS
+107 GKQFAELNADETS

-143 MGTDTMALI
+143 MGKDTMALI
-152 IGPKQANAPAKPDED
+152 IGPKQANAPAKPGKD
-167 ENGQDQFM
+167 GQDQFM
-175 RLTDWVQRNAQTLG
+175 RLTAWVQRNAQTLG
-189 VTVPTDGCSQRITVY
+189 VTVPRDGCSQRITVY
-204 SKKFDENG
+204 SKKFDKNG

-238 WIIATGNRS
+238 WIIATGNQS
-247 WGNYG
+247 WGSYG
-252 THNRNY
+252 THDPTY
-258 NPLKGIGG
+258 DPLKGIGG

-320 EGTVSAEIQGTT
+320 QGTVSAEIQGTT
-332 KTVSFS
+332 QTVDFS
-338 DKNAISV
+338 DKNAIDV
-345 PVRNNRQMI
+345 PVRHNREMT
-354 LTAPATADSGV
+354 LTAPATADSGA
-365 TTFVGAYI
+365 TFVGAYI
-373 TQHSTDGSSTKFVDK
+373 TRHSTSGSSTEFVDK
-388 SEWRAN
+388 SNESKWKLN
-394 GTSYTYTGTVTA
+394 GTTYTYTGTVTA

-426 GDKYVHTPD
+426 GDKYVHTPT
-435 AKEPTDVVS
+435 AQEPTDVVS
-444 FAADTKRTE
+444 FAAGTGP

-458 ATASQKNG
+458 ATASQTG
-466 WVFDGWLLARAGA
+466 WVFAGWLLARAGNGL
-479 EERVLP
+479 VLP
-485 EVHTV
+485 AVHTV
-490 SYANGVFTFTY
+490 SYANGTFTFTD
-501 KNGTETKET
+501 ETGQKRAE
-510 RITTD
+510 IEAD

-572 KANSGYA
+572 NAKPDYA

-594 SKEQTYTYTVGKQ
+594 SQEQTYAYTVGKQ

-616 AQTYTI
+616 AKTYTI
-622 TYTWDESDNKPTDQI
+622 TYAWDESNSPKDPTV
-637 APAPGTATEGTTY
+637 PTLPNPGTATAGTTY
-650 PLSVPQQTTVSA
+650 PLSQNFVPQKTTVSA
-662 TVNDVPGHWLFQGWK
+662 TVDGVPGHWLFQGWK
-677 EQGGTGY
+677 EQGGKDY
-684 LGQEIANVTRNYIL
+684 LGQKIANVTRNYAL
-698 VGSWDFIPNAQYD
+698 VGSWSFIPNNQYR
-711 LSYSM
+711 LTYNV
-716 GDTEHCWIP
+716 GDHTTNWIP
-725 SGGLGSIPSSR
+725 SGLGEVVPSNPL
-736 HYAGDTV
+736 HYYQEKV

-750 IPEKEKTILVAKGT
+750 IPAAENTILAANGT
-764 TFQGTWKFQGWKRSD
+764 TFQGTWTFQGWKRSD
-779 NNQIVNAEADFT
+779 NDKIVNEKAEFT
-791 MPNQNLTLTAQW
+791 MPNHDLTLTAQW
-803 EFTPNVYTVQYDLNN
+803 TFKPNTYKVEYNLNDGTGTVPEAHTSYAYTELN
-818 DSSTEEPPAG
+818 
-828 HDSYT
+828 
-833 YPEIEGKTGVDTSK
+833 GKDGAEKPD
-847 SGIPFGA
+847 GIPFGA

-864 APDGKYFAGWGLA
+864 APDGTYFAGWGLH
-877 RDATALYEPGQSVNN
+877 RDANALYEPEESVNN
-892 KSLEVEH
+892 ESLEVTT
-899 SGDTITL
+899 SGETITL
-906 YAIYKDIG
+906 YAIYKNIG
-914 TVTVEFAGNDA
+914 TVTVEFAENDA
-925 NGGSVDVHE
+925 NRGSVDVRQ
-934 GSFSETNGTL
+934 GSFSETKGTL
-944 SGKEVQSVAT
+944 SGGAVQSVAT

-968 NENKTETETLTVTLG
+968 NGNTTDTGTLTVSAS
-983 QVQTLFKEHPNQ
+983 QVQELFTENPEQ

-1003 FEPNSFKV
+1003 FEPNQFNV
-1011 QFNQNTTDTVTGTM
+1011 QFQKNAEDATGNM
-1025 TSQTFQY
+1025 ASQTFQY
-1032 AEAGDAYLNP
+1032 AGTENVYLNP

-1050 RFLGWSEEADGTG
+1050 RFLGWSE
-1063 TSYADKAKFLG
+1063 TSGKQGVVYADQAKFQG
-1074 VTHYQGKEITDD
+1074 VTHYQGNEIINN

-1092 AQWEKLPDITIDY
+1092 AQWEKLLDITIDY
-1105 TPFPEDLGTVT
+1105 TPFPEDLGKVT
-1116 LNTAQAKEP
+1116 LNSPQEEEP
-1125 SEEELAP
+1125 SEEDLVP
-1132 QSIYTVSETGSPDHQ
+1132 HSIYTVSEKGSPDHQ
-1147 VHSFQGATAQPKDGC
+1147 VHTFQGATAQPKDGC
-1162 TFKGWYDQNKNQ
+1162 TFKGWYDQQENQ
-1174 CSTAQSFVPQAG
+1174 CSKDLSFVPKAG

-1206 LRFDANGGEGTMG
+1206 LHFDANGGEGTMG

-1235 FTRAGYGFLGWA
+1235 FTRAGYDFLGWA

-1252 KVVYHD
+1252 NVAYHD
-1258 QQSLSITQNTTLYAV
+1258 QQSLSITQDTTLYAV

-1285 GHHNSGSGG
+1285 GHHNSGG
-1294 TQEKPDETPPSTLN
+1294 TQENPDETPPTTLN

-1362 AGAWYNKAIAT
+1362 AGDWYNKAVAT

-1479 RTWPDNPETFWG
+1479 RTWLDNPETFWG

-1505 RKSNGYETQTK
+1505 RKSDGYETQTK

>member
-18 CMVLSLV
+18 CMVLSLA
-25 PMSALATGDSDSD
+25 PMSALAEGDPSSD
-38 PNTVDNAIVNGSF
+38 PNRVDNAIVNGSF
-51 EQFEQLDQETGT
+51 EQPGQTDK
-63 APQLKAEKVPGWSTT
+63 APQLDDVPGWSTT
-78 ATDRLI
+78 ATDHLI
-84 EFGVNIGTSSAP
+84 EFGVNTQASSAP
-96 QLSGNDKSIPD
+96 QLLGNDKSIPD
-107 GNQFAELNADETS
+107 GNQFAELNADEVS

-128 VGGHIYEWGLSHRGR
+128 VDGHIYEWGLSHRGR

-152 IGPKQANAPAKPDED
+152 IGPKQDNAPAKPDKN

-175 RLTDWVQRNAQTLG
+175 RLTDWVKRSAATLG

-212 GFLNNPG
+212 GFLNNTG

-238 WIIATGNRS
+238 WIIATGNQS
-247 WGNYG
+247 WGSYG

-275 VGQNETTFA
+275 AGQNETTFA
-284 FCSYAGATSD
+284 FCSYAGATNN

-320 EGTVSAEIQGTT
+320 QGTVSAEIQGAT

-345 PVRNNRQMI
+345 PVRNNRKMTI
-354 LTAPATADSGV
+354 TAPATAASGA
-365 TTFVGAYI
+365 TFVGAYI
-373 TQHSTDGSSTKFVDK
+373 TRHSTDGSSTEFVDK
-388 SEWRAN
+388 SDTNRWTLNE
-394 GTSYTYTGTVTA
+394 TTDTYTYTGTVTA

-444 FAADTKRTE
+444 FAADTGRKS

-458 ATASQKNG
+458 ATASQKTG

-510 RITTD
+510 RITAN

-533 QQGDTVT
+533 QQGDTAT
-540 DTDACGTITKD
+540 DNKDCGTITKD
-551 DSDASVKTYNAA
+551 NKTVETYNAA

-594 SKEQTYTYTVGKQ
+594 SQEQTYTYTVGRQ
-607 GVQTVYARF
+607 DVQTVYARF
-616 AQTYTI
+616 AKTYTI
-622 TYTWDESDNKPTDQI
+622 TYAWDKNNSPTGQTI
-637 APAPGTATEGTTY
+637 PETGTATAGTTY
-650 PLSVPQQTTVSA
+650 PLSQAFVPQQTTVSD

-677 EQGGTGY
+677 EKDGTDY
-684 LGQEIANVTRNYIL
+684 LGQEIANVTRNYDL
-698 VGSWDFIPNAQYD
+698 VGSWSFIPNNRYR
-711 LSYSM
+711 LTYNV
-716 GDTEHCWIP
+716 GDHTTNWIP
-725 SGGLGSIPSSR
+725 SGLGAVVQSNPL
-736 HYAGDTV
+736 HYYQEKV

-750 IPEKEKTILVAKGT
+750 IPAAENTILAANGT
-764 TFQGTWKFQGWKRSD
+764 TFQGTWTFQGWKRSD
-779 NNQIVNAEADFT
+779 TGEIVPADESFF

-803 EFTPNVYTVQYDLNN
+803 EFTPNVYTVKYDLNGGTGTAPEAHTIYEY
-818 DSSTEEPPAG
+818 TELN
-828 HDSYT
+828 
-833 YPEIEGKTGVDTSK
+833 GKDGAKTP

-854 SLTVQNFTGT
+854 SLIVQNFTGT
-864 APDGKYFAGWGLA
+864 APNGKYFAGWGLTEKGSVA
-877 RDATALYEPGQSVNN
+877 YEPGEDVSNA
-892 KSLEVEH
+892 SLGITEKNATV
-899 SGDTITL
+899 TL
-906 YAIYKDIG
+906 YAIYAKKQTI
-914 TVTVEFAGNDA
+914 TVEFQGNNPQWGA
-925 NGGSVDVHE
+925 VTTRS
-934 GSFSETNGTL
+934 GSFTVTD
-944 SGKEVQSVAT
+944 SVAEKT
-954 AKPGYHFTGWKCEI
+954 VTSKAEPSPGYHFVEWTKGGERVS
-968 NENKTETETLTVTLG
+968 TDQTLTVRSSDFTEG
-983 QVQTLFKEHPNQ
+983 QAGQTFVYVAH
-995 RVFRFTAQ
+995 
-1003 FEPNSFKV
+1003 FEPNRFTV
-1011 QFNQNTTDTVTGTM
+1011 HFDQNTEDTVKGTM
-1025 TSQTFQY
+1025 ADQKFQY
-1032 AEAGDAYLNP
+1032 AEAENAYLRP

-1050 RFLGWSEEADGTG
+1050 RFLGWSE
-1063 TSYADKAKFLG
+1063 TSGEQVNVVYADQAKFLG
-1074 VTHYQGKEITDD
+1074 VPADNGAIV
-1086 ATITLY
+1086 TLY
-1092 AQWEKLPDITIDY
+1092 AQWQAYSSVTIRY
-1105 TPFPEDLGTVT
+1105 TAVPNDLGTVT
-1116 LNTAQAKEP
+1116 LNKENQTASAATQ
-1125 SEEELAP
+1125 
-1132 QSIYTVSETGSPDHQ
+1132 ETGSPDPAREEI
-1147 VHSFQGATAQPKDGC
+1147 VGATATATTTAAQGSV
-1162 TFKGWYDQNKNQ
+1162 FEGWYDQNGKLL
-1174 CSTAQSFVPQAG
+1174 STERRYEPKTVNG
-1186 TDNLYQSGS
+1186 LYEGGS
-1195 YVAVFEAQQYT
+1195 YVAYFHAKQYT
-1206 LRFDANGGEGTMG
+1206 LRFNANGGEGTMG

-1235 FTRAGYGFLGWA
+1235 FTRAGYDFLGWA

-1252 KVVYHD
+1252 GVVYHD
-1258 QQSLSITQNTTLYAV
+1258 QQSLSITQDTTLYAV

-1285 GHHNSGSGG
+1285 GHHNSGG
-1294 TQEKPDETPPSTLN
+1294 TQEKPDETPPTTLN

-1336 TVFFRLLTDKARD
+1336 TVFFRLLTDEARD

-1362 AGAWYNKAIAT
+1362 AGDWYNKAIAT

-1426 DEIAKA
+1426 DEIAEA

-1505 RKSNGYETQTK
+1505 RKSDGYETQTK

>member
-8 KRLLSLVLTL
+8 KHLLSLVLTL

-25 PMSALATGDSDSD
+25 PMSALAEGDPSSD
-38 PNTVDNAIVNGSF
+38 PNTNTADNAILNGSF
-51 EQFEQLDQETGT
+51 EQPGQTDK
-63 APQLKAEKVPGWSTT
+63 APQLNYVPGWSTT
-78 ATDRLI
+78 ATDHLI
-84 EFGVNIGTSSAP
+84 EFGVNTQTSSAP

-107 GNQFAELNADETS
+107 GNQFAELNADEVS

-128 VGGHIYEWGLSHRGR
+128 VDGHIYEWGLSHRGR

-152 IGPKQANAPAKPDED
+152 IGPKQDNAPAKPDKN

-175 RLTDWVQRNAQTLG
+175 RLTDWVKRNAATLG

-212 GFLNNPG
+212 GFLNNTG

-238 WIIATGNRS
+238 WIIATGNQS
-247 WGNYG
+247 WGSYG

-275 VGQNETTFA
+275 AGQNETTFA
-284 FCSYAGATSD
+284 FCSYAGATNN

-320 EGTVSAEIQGTT
+320 QGTVGAEIQGTT
-332 KTVSFS
+332 KTVDFS
-338 DKNAISV
+338 DKNAINV
-345 PVRNNRQMI
+345 PVRNKRQMT
-354 LTAPATADSGV
+354 LTAPATAASGA
-365 TTFVGAYI
+365 TFVGAYI
-373 TQHSTDGSSTKFVDK
+373 TQHSTSGSSTEFVDK

-394 GTSYTYTGTVTA
+394 GTSYTYTGTVIA

-426 GDKYVHTPD
+426 GDRYVHTPG

-444 FAADTKRTE
+444 FATDTGP
-453 YTSHA
+453 YTSHEA
-458 ATASQKNG
+458 IASQKTG
-466 WVFDGWLLARAGA
+466 WVFAGWLLARAGNGL
-479 EERVLP
+479 VLP
-485 EVHTV
+485 AKHTV
-490 SYANGVFTFTY
+490 SYANGTFTF
-501 KNGTETKET
+501 KDETGQT
-510 RITTD
+510 RAEIEAD

-540 DTDACGTITKD
+540 DTDACGTITTKD
-551 DSDASVKTYNAA
+551 GQTANTYNAA
-563 TGEKVTVTA
+563 TGEQVTVIA
-572 KANSGYA
+572 KANEGYA

-594 SKEQTYTYTVGKQ
+594 SQEQTYNYTVGRQ

-616 AQTYTI
+616 AKTYTI
-622 TYTWDESDNKPTDQI
+622 TYAWDESDNKPTDQTV
-637 APAPGTATEGTTY
+637 PAPGTATEGTTY
-650 PLSVPQQTTVSA
+650 PLSQTFVTGQTTC
-662 TVNDVPGHWLFQGWK
+662 PGSKNGIPGNWVFQGWK
-677 EQGGTGY
+677 KDGQGEA
-684 LGQEIANVTRNYIL
+684 LGAEIANVQEDMHL

-725 SGGLGSIPSSR
+725 SGGLGSIPSSE
-736 HYAGDTV
+736 HYAGATV
-743 TSAAAPT
+743 TSAAAPK
-750 IPEKEKTILVAKGT
+750 IPEAENTILVANGT
-764 TFQGTWKFQGWKRSD
+764 TFQGTWTFQGWKRSD
-779 NNQIVNAEADFT
+779 TGGTAETSFS
-791 MPNQNLTLTAQW
+791 MPNHHLTLTAQW

-818 DSSTEEPPAG
+818 DSSTEKPPAS

-833 YPEIEGKTGVDTSK
+833 YPEIEGKTGVIADK
-847 SGIPFGA
+847 PGIPFGA
-854 SLTVQNFTGT
+854 GLTVRDFTGT
-864 APDGKYFAGWGLA
+864 TPEGKYFAGWGLQ
-877 RDATALYEPGQSVNN
+877 RDATALYEPGQRVNN
-892 KSLEVEH
+892 ESLEVKN

-925 NGGSVDVHE
+925 TRGSVSVRQ
-934 GSFSETNGTL
+934 GSFSERNGTL
-944 SGKEVQSVAT
+944 SGNTVKSEAT
-954 AKPGYHFTGWKCEI
+954 AKPGYHFTGWTCE
-968 NENKTETETLTVTLG
+968 TSGHTTSTETLCEVTAN
-983 QVQTLFKEHPNQ
+983 QVQTLFTAHPEQ

-1003 FEPNSFKV
+1003 FEPNQFTV
-1011 QFNQNTTDTVTGTM
+1011 QFEKNADNVTGNM
-1025 TSQTFQY
+1025 ASQTFKY
-1032 AEAGDAYLNP
+1032 AGTGNVSLNQ

-1050 RFLGWSEEADGTG
+1050 RFLGWSE
-1063 TSYADKAKFLG
+1063 TSGKQGVVYADQAKFQG
-1074 VTHYQGKEITDD
+1074 VTYYKGTEIKNNDI
-1086 ATITLY
+1086 ITLY
-1092 AQWEKLPDITIDY
+1092 AQWEKLPEITIDY

-1116 LNTAQAKEP
+1116 LNPAEGPSKEAL
-1125 SEEELAP
+1125 SP

-1147 VHSFQGATAQPKDGC
+1147 VRGATAKPKDGC
-1162 TFKGWYDQNKNQ
+1162 TFKGWYDQQENQ
-1174 CSTAQSFVPQAG
+1174 CSKDLSFVPQAG

-1206 LRFDANGGEGTMG
+1206 LRFNANGGEGTME

-1235 FTRAGYGFLGWA
+1235 FTRAGYAFLGWA

-1252 KVVYHD
+1252 GVAYHD
-1258 QQSLSITQNTTLYAV
+1258 QQSLSITQDTTLYAV

-1285 GHHNSGSGG
+1285 GHHNSGG
-1294 TQEKPDETPPSTLN
+1294 TQEKPDETPPTTLN

-1336 TVFFRLLTDKARD
+1336 TVFFRLLTDEARD

-1505 RKSNGYETQTK
+1505 RKSDGYETQTK
-1516 ILPPRDWS
+1516 LLPPRDWS

>member
-1 MSTNPLP
+1 MSPMSANPLP

-18 CMVLSLV
+18 CMVLSLAS
-25 PMSALATGDSDSD
+25 MSALATGDPSNDS
-38 PNTVDNAIVNGSF
+38 NTADNAIVNGSF
-51 EQFEQLDQETGT
+51 EEPGQTDK
-63 APQLKAEKVPGWSTT
+63 APQLDYVPGWSTT

-84 EFGVNIGTSSAP
+84 EFGVNTQANSAP
-96 QLSGNDKSIPD
+96 QLWGTDKSIPD
-107 GNQFAELNADETS
+107 GKQFAELNADETS

-143 MGTDTMALI
+143 MGKDTMALI
-152 IGPKQANAPAKPDED
+152 IGPKQANAPAKPGKD
-167 ENGQDQFM
+167 GQDQFM
-175 RLTDWVQRNAQTLG
+175 RLTAWVQRNAQTLG
-189 VTVPTDGCSQRITVY
+189 VTVPRDGCSQRITVY
-204 SKKFDENG
+204 SKKFDKNG

-238 WIIATGNRS
+238 WIIATGNQS
-247 WGNYG
+247 WGSYG
-252 THNRNY
+252 THDPTY
-258 NPLKGIGG
+258 DPLKGIGG

-320 EGTVSAEIQGTT
+320 QGTVSAEIQGTT
-332 KTVSFS
+332 QTVDFS
-338 DKNAISV
+338 DKNAIDV
-345 PVRNNRQMI
+345 PVRHNREMT
-354 LTAPATADSGV
+354 LTAPATADSGA
-365 TTFVGAYI
+365 TFVGAYI
-373 TQHSTDGSSTKFVDK
+373 TRHSTSGSSTEFVDK
-388 SEWRAN
+388 SNESKWKLN
-394 GTSYTYTGTVTA
+394 GTTYTYTGTVTA

-426 GDKYVHTPD
+426 GDKYVHTPT
-435 AKEPTDVVS
+435 AQEPTDVVS
-444 FAADTKRTE
+444 FAAGTGP

-458 ATASQKNG
+458 ATASQTG
-466 WVFDGWLLARAGA
+466 WVFAGWLLARAGNGL
-479 EERVLP
+479 VLP
-485 EVHTV
+485 AVHTV
-490 SYANGVFTFTY
+490 SYANGTFTFTD
-501 KNGTETKET
+501 ETGQKRAE
-510 RITTD
+510 IEAD

-540 DTDACGTITKD
+540 DTDACGTITTD

-572 KANSGYA
+572 NAKPDYA

-594 SKEQTYTYTVGKQ
+594 SQEQTYAYTVGKQ

-616 AQTYTI
+616 AKTYTI
-622 TYTWDESDNKPTDQI
+622 TYAWDESNSPKDPTV
-637 APAPGTATEGTTY
+637 PTLPNPGTATAGTTY
-650 PLSVPQQTTVSA
+650 PLSQNFVPQKTTVSA
-662 TVNDVPGHWLFQGWK
+662 TVDGVPGHWLFQGWK
-677 EQGGTGY
+677 EQGGKDY
-684 LGQEIANVTRNYIL
+684 LGQKIANVTRNYAL
-698 VGSWDFIPNAQYD
+698 VGSWSFIPNNQYR
-711 LSYSM
+711 LTYNV
-716 GDTEHCWIP
+716 GDHTTNWIP
-725 SGGLGSIPSSR
+725 SGLGEVVPSNPL
-736 HYAGDTV
+736 HYYQEKV

-750 IPEKEKTILVAKGT
+750 IPAAENTILAANGT
-764 TFQGTWKFQGWKRSD
+764 TFQGTWTFQGWKRSD
-779 NNQIVNAEADFT
+779 NDKIVNEKAEFT
-791 MPNQNLTLTAQW
+791 MPNHDLTLTAQW
-803 EFTPNVYTVQYDLNN
+803 TFKPNTYKVEYNLNDGTGTVPEAHTSYAYTELN
-818 DSSTEEPPAG
+818 
-828 HDSYT
+828 
-833 YPEIEGKTGVDTSK
+833 GKVGAEKPD
-847 SGIPFGA
+847 GIPFGA

-864 APDGKYFAGWGLA
+864 APDGTYFAGWGLH
-877 RDATALYEPGQSVNN
+877 RDANALYEPEESVNN
-892 KSLEVEH
+892 ESLEVTT
-899 SGDTITL
+899 SGETITL
-906 YAIYKDIG
+906 YAIYKNIG
-914 TVTVEFAGNDA
+914 TVTVEFAENDA
-925 NGGSVDVHE
+925 NRGSVDVRQ
-934 GSFSETNGTL
+934 GSFSETKGTL
-944 SGKEVQSVAT
+944 SGGAVQSVAT

-968 NENKTETETLTVTLG
+968 NGNTTDTGTLTVSAS
-983 QVQTLFKEHPNQ
+983 QVQELFTENPEQ

-1003 FEPNSFKV
+1003 FEPNQFNV
-1011 QFNQNTTDTVTGTM
+1011 QFQKNAEDATGNM
-1025 TSQTFQY
+1025 ASQTFQY
-1032 AEAGDAYLNP
+1032 AGTENVYLNP

-1050 RFLGWSEEADGTG
+1050 RFLGWSE
-1063 TSYADKAKFLG
+1063 TSGKQGVVYADQAKFQG
-1074 VTHYQGKEITDD
+1074 VTHYQGNEIINN

-1092 AQWEKLPDITIDY
+1092 AQWEKLLDITIDY
-1105 TPFPEDLGTVT
+1105 TPFPEDLGKVT
-1116 LNTAQAKEP
+1116 LNSPQEEEP
-1125 SEEELAP
+1125 SEEDLVP
-1132 QSIYTVSETGSPDHQ
+1132 HSIYTVSEKGSPDHQ
-1147 VHSFQGATAQPKDGC
+1147 VHTFQGATAQPKDGC
-1162 TFKGWYDQNKNQ
+1162 TFKGWYDQQENQ
-1174 CSTAQSFVPQAG
+1174 CSKDLSFVPKAG

-1206 LRFDANGGEGTMG
+1206 LHFDANGGEGTMG

-1235 FTRAGYGFLGWA
+1235 FTRAGYDFLGWA

-1252 KVVYHD
+1252 NVAYHD
-1258 QQSLSITQNTTLYAV
+1258 QQSLSITQDTTLYAV

-1285 GHHNSGSGG
+1285 GHHNSGG
-1294 TQEKPDETPPSTLN
+1294 TQENPDETPPTTLN

-1362 AGAWYNKAIAT
+1362 AGDWYNKAVAT

-1461 NRVLRRLPE
+1461 NLVLRRLPE

-1505 RKSNGYETQTK
+1505 RKSDGYETQTK